1 MTYPL
6 LPLQAGSR
14 RLALIVIPL
23 LLVLSLAATCPAV
36 PTPPPAPAPT
46 PALPVS
52 LSATPQGT
60 AAGQLGILPYLSA
73 FLDTDGDMSV
83 EEVATPGMMP
93 SFQPLHPR
101 TLPRSSGVTWLRLEI
116 PAAGTER
123 TESLMLD
130 LGQGVPA
137 GAVLYTPDI
146 DPLSRQTTWQESQ
159 ANWRNLL
166 PLPLPAETP
175 QVCFIRLDGQPPLW
189 FAPTLRSLDNLA
201 GAPES
206 LLGPGVML
214 ALAVVMLLALLRG
227 ITERGQ
233 WRFWT
238 ALYVGAALTHAVL
251 GGPDLGAGNITPADA
266 VSAMAPGLALMFL
279 AHLARHLMQTASH
292 SRLLDIQYLLLSLP
306 GAVLALLPLW
316 PDFSWLGRFLPLW
329 PMLALIFVP
338 TTLGAWLMGVPGAR
352 RFLLGCL
359 VAALGAG
366 LAVLDL
372 GTLLPPFVQGTLPLW
387 GTALSALIIAGMS
400 APGREAGTSAEPADP
415 LAPGRPARNQ
425 TITDPNLRLLD
436 TDGNTL
442 PLMTGLSQP
451 APAPATV
458 EAESASATAIRR
470 LEQALAAPLRE
481 IVEQDRQLEQCALP
495 HDVRSRVENMGRR
508 ARQAL
513 SLLHDPAGDAAAPA
527 APAPTDTARAE
538 KRVFDLR
545 KTLRQA
551 HDTCRPL
558 AEKSGIAL
566 GWHVPADLEQLY
578 EGPAGELEDVLRL
591 LLEDALRATKGGKIH
606 FAVRRVPDSKH
617 PGHLLFQ
624 VRDTG
629 TGLPPEQRSASL
641 LARIWELSSSHGG
654 FLGVES
660 GPRGTSVIFTLQLHL
675 PEASDGEDLPT
686 VLVCAPDAATRH
698 ELGAMLRDL
707 PCTCHETGTLA
718 HGLATGARKGRTP
731 AAVLLVCGPEASV
744 DAAPLL
750 RRYHSLAERTGPFGA
765 VALTPDQ
772 SQWDALAHAGF
783 SHALTL
789 PVSEDALRETVLEI
803 LGSHDDVADLGA
815 PLPETRQADAP
826 LPDLF
831 GPAAAPQADQ
841 GMPDLLLSTDDIPQ
855 QTAPAAPAA
864 ASADLPDLFAA
875 PAAAAADTAQAEPLP
890 LTDDMRL
897 DMPAAQTARP
907 VADAV
912 QPEEAAPAESPV
924 QENENAPDAA
934 EDIAPAPAPAA
945 PDFPSVPM
953 PETAETNEAAMPEA
967 PVKEE
972 EPAAPAADMTRE
984 EPLPQQETAAAAAA
998 APADVAAE
1006 ALSDEM
1012 DSAEEAG
1019 TKAVAGADVTPPARD
1034 EAAAVSPSAPAFPAP
1049 AREAAAEQAPPADDV
1064 QTGDAPTD
1072 AAEAPV
1078 SDAVQ
1083 PEEAASAD
1091 SPVQENE
1098 NAPEAAEDVAPA
1110 PAPAAPDFPSVPVGE
1125 TAETNEAA
1133 MPEAPTREEDTSVPA
1148 TDMTQEEPLPQQET
1162 ADAAPA
1168 DVAAEALSDEMD
1180 STDEAGAETVADTDV
1195 TPSAQDEAAAV
1206 PPSAPAFPAPARE
1219 AAAEQTLPAD
1229 DVQTGDASTDAAEAP
1244 VSDAV
1249 QPEEAASADS
1259 PVQENENAPEAAE
1272 DVAPAPAPAAPDFP
1286 SVPVAEMAETNE
1298 AAMPEAPA
1306 REEDTAAP
1314 AAGMTREE
1322 PLPQQETA
1330 DAAPA
1335 DVAAEA
1341 LSDEMDST
1349 DEAGAET
1356 VADTDVTP
1364 SAQDEA
1370 AAVPPSAP
1378 AFPAPAREA
1387 AAEQTLPADDVQTG
1401 DASTDAAEA
1410 PVSDAVQPEEA
1421 ASADSPV
1428 QENENAPEAAEDVA
1442 PAPAPAAPDFPS
1454 VPVAEMAE
1462 TNEAAMPEAPVKEA
1476 GPVAPVAD
1484 MTREEPLPQQE
1495 TADAA
1500 AAAPADDATGAT
1512 VDEKER
1518 TEAPVADAQAAS
1530 ATRAPA
1536 FPSVEAA
1543 ASPLAG
1549 GYVSPSLR
1557 HAGEWV
1563 GEPMPIGTPVDRP
1576 APRQE
1581 ETVSAPVETVVTV
1594 RPLRRD
1600 VSPDEIARKLG
1611 KPSLVPTDKSALIT
1625 PQPRKSSSTG
1635 PGAGTQPAFPGAPV
1649 EEAPQAVPGSKDV
1662 SSLPDMT
1669 PDSTTLLASGREET
1683 SRTRAAANT
1692 LMRFLS
1698 RFHTG
1703 NGQPQD
1709 KEEARSPQAPA
1720 ATAQERQGTPRP
1732 MPRKDAPRE
1741 ETPGTTAD
1749 IPATTNPWIER
1760 RAASR
1765 PVAPTPRM
1773 PVPPMP
1779 QRPQPPD
1786 DPEDPLPA
1794 LMWRMDK
1801 YLAEAGY
1808 ALEQR
1813 RLHLV
1818 ADAAGRLAAE
1828 AESYGFR
1835 VLGRMARCVESAGR
1849 AKDLQAVTDLLP
1861 ELATAVERHR
1871 ISMGS

>member
-481 IVEQDRQLEQCALP
+481 IVEQNRQLEQCALP

-527 APAPTDTARAE
+527 APAPADTARAE

-718 HGLATGARKGRTP
+718 HGLAAGARKGRTP

-831 GPAAAPQADQ
+831 GPAAASQTDQ

-875 PAAAAADTAQAEPLP
+875 PAAAAADTAQTEPLP

-897 DMPAAQTARP
+897 DTPAAHPPRP

-912 QPEEAAPAESPV
+912 QPEEAASANSPV

-945 PDFPSVPM
+945 PDFPSVPVA
-953 PETAETNEAAMPEA
+953 ETAETNDAAMPEA

-972 EPAAPAADMTRE
+972 GPAAPAADMTRE
-984 EPLPQQETAAAAAA
+984 EPLPQQETADAGT
-998 APADVAAE
+998 PADTAAE

-1012 DSAEEAG
+1012 DSTDEAG
-1019 TKAVAGADVTPPARD
+1019 AEMVADADVTPSAQD
-1034 EAAAVSPSAPAFPAP
+1034 EAAAVPPSAPAFPAP
-1049 AREAAAEQAPPADDV
+1049 AREAAAEQTLPADDV
-1064 QTGDAPTD
+1064 QTGDASTD

-1091 SPVQENE
+1091 SPVQESE

-1259 PVQENENAPEAAE
+1259 PVQE
-1272 DVAPAPAPAAPDFP
+1272 
-1286 SVPVAEMAETNE
+1286 S
-1298 AAMPEAPA
+1298 
-1306 REEDTAAP
+1306 
-1314 AAGMTREE
+1314 
-1322 PLPQQETA
+1322 
-1330 DAAPA
+1330 
-1335 DVAAEA
+1335 
-1341 LSDEMDST
+1341 
-1349 DEAGAET
+1349 
-1356 VADTDVTP
+1356 
-1364 SAQDEA
+1364 
-1370 AAVPPSAP
+1370 
-1378 AFPAPAREA
+1378 
-1387 AAEQTLPADDVQTG
+1387 
-1401 DASTDAAEA
+1401 
-1410 PVSDAVQPEEA
+1410 
-1421 ASADSPV
+1421 
-1428 QENENAPEAAEDVA
+1428 ENAPEAAEDVA

>member
-527 APAPTDTARAE
+527 APAPADTARAE

-686 VLVCAPDAATRH
+686 VLVCAPDAATRR

-718 HGLATGARKGRTP
+718 HGLAAGARKGRTP

-875 PAAAAADTAQAEPLP
+875 PAAAAADTAQTEPLP

-897 DMPAAQTARP
+897 DTPAAQTARP
-907 VADAV
+907 VVDAV
-912 QPEEAAPAESPV
+912 QPEEAASTDSPV
-924 QENENAPDAA
+924 QENENAPEAV
-934 EDIAPAPAPAA
+934 EDVAPAPAPAA

-972 EPAAPAADMTRE
+972 GPAAPAA
-984 EPLPQQETAAAAAA
+984 
-998 APADVAAE
+998 
-1006 ALSDEM
+1006 
-1012 DSAEEAG
+1012 
-1019 TKAVAGADVTPPARD
+1019 
-1034 EAAAVSPSAPAFPAP
+1034 
-1049 AREAAAEQAPPADDV
+1049 
-1064 QTGDAPTD
+1064 
-1072 AAEAPV
+1072 
-1078 SDAVQ
+1078 
-1083 PEEAASAD
+1083 
-1091 SPVQENE
+1091 
-1098 NAPEAAEDVAPA
+1098 
-1110 PAPAAPDFPSVPVGE
+1110 
-1125 TAETNEAA
+1125 
-1133 MPEAPTREEDTSVPA
+1133 
-1148 TDMTQEEPLPQQET
+1148 DMTQEEPLPQQET
-1162 ADAAPA
+1162 ADAAAAAPA
-1168 DVAAEALSDEMD
+1168 DDAAETLSDEMD

-1259 PVQENENAPEAAE
+1259 PVQE
-1272 DVAPAPAPAAPDFP
+1272 
-1286 SVPVAEMAETNE
+1286 S
-1298 AAMPEAPA
+1298 
-1306 REEDTAAP
+1306 
-1314 AAGMTREE
+1314 
-1322 PLPQQETA
+1322 
-1330 DAAPA
+1330 
-1335 DVAAEA
+1335 
-1341 LSDEMDST
+1341 
-1349 DEAGAET
+1349 
-1356 VADTDVTP
+1356 
-1364 SAQDEA
+1364 
-1370 AAVPPSAP
+1370 
-1378 AFPAPAREA
+1378 
-1387 AAEQTLPADDVQTG
+1387 
-1401 DASTDAAEA
+1401 
-1410 PVSDAVQPEEA
+1410 
-1421 ASADSPV
+1421 
-1428 QENENAPEAAEDVA
+1428 ENAPEAAEDVA

-1500 AAAPADDATGAT
+1500 AAAPADVATGAT

-1649 EEAPQAVPGSKDV
+1649 EKAPQAVPGSKDV

-1749 IPATTNPWIER
+1749 IPATTHPWIER
-1760 RAASR
+1760 RTASR

>member
-527 APAPTDTARAE
+527 APAPADTARAE

-686 VLVCAPDAATRH
+686 VLVCAPDAATRR

-718 HGLATGARKGRTP
+718 HGLAAGARKGRTP

-875 PAAAAADTAQAEPLP
+875 PAAAAADTAQTEPLP

-897 DMPAAQTARP
+897 DTPAAQTARP
-907 VADAV
+907 VVDAV
-912 QPEEAAPAESPV
+912 QPEEAASTDSPV
-924 QENENAPDAA
+924 QENENAPEAA
-934 EDIAPAPAPAA
+934 EDVAPATAPAA
-945 PDFPSVPM
+945 PDFPSVPVAEM
-953 PETAETNEAAMPEA
+953 AETNEAAMPEA
-967 PVKEE
+967 PTREE
-972 EPAAPAADMTRE
+972 DTAVPAADMTRE
-984 EPLPQQETAAAAAA
+984 EPLPQQETADAG
-998 APADVAAE
+998 APADAAAE

-1012 DSAEEAG
+1012 DSTDEAG
-1019 TKAVAGADVTPPARD
+1019 TETVADTDVTPPAQD
-1034 EAAAVSPSAPAFPAP
+1034 EAAAVPPSAPAFPAP
-1049 AREAAAEQAPPADDV
+1049 AREAAAEQTLPADDV
-1064 QTGDAPTD
+1064 QTGDASTD

-1091 SPVQENE
+1091 SPVQESE

-1162 ADAAPA
+1162 ADAAA
-1168 DVAAEALSDEMD
+1168 
-1180 STDEAGAETVADTDV
+1180 
-1195 TPSAQDEAAAV
+1195 
-1206 PPSAPAFPAPARE
+1206 
-1219 AAAEQTLPAD
+1219 
-1229 DVQTGDASTDAAEAP
+1229 
-1244 VSDAV
+1244 
-1249 QPEEAASADS
+1249 
-1259 PVQENENAPEAAE
+1259 
-1272 DVAPAPAPAAPDFP
+1272 
-1286 SVPVAEMAETNE
+1286 
-1298 AAMPEAPA
+1298 
-1306 REEDTAAP
+1306 
-1314 AAGMTREE
+1314 
-1322 PLPQQETA
+1322 
-1330 DAAPA
+1330 AAPA
-1335 DVAAEA
+1335 DV
-1341 LSDEMDST
+1341 
-1349 DEAGAET
+1349 
-1356 VADTDVTP
+1356 
-1364 SAQDEA
+1364 
-1370 AAVPPSAP
+1370 
-1378 AFPAPAREA
+1378 
-1387 AAEQTLPADDVQTG
+1387 
-1401 DASTDAAEA
+1401 
-1410 PVSDAVQPEEA
+1410 
-1421 ASADSPV
+1421 
-1428 QENENAPEAAEDVA
+1428 
-1442 PAPAPAAPDFPS
+1442 
-1454 VPVAEMAE
+1454 
-1462 TNEAAMPEAPVKEA
+1462 
-1476 GPVAPVAD
+1476 
-1484 MTREEPLPQQE
+1484 
-1495 TADAA
+1495 
-1500 AAAPADDATGAT
+1500 ATGAT

-1749 IPATTNPWIER
+1749 IPATTHPWIER
-1760 RAASR
+1760 RTASR

>member
-6 LPLQAGSR
+6 LPVQAACR

-36 PTPPPAPAPT
+36 PTPPPVPAPT
-46 PALPVS
+46 PALPAS
-52 LSATPQGT
+52 LSATPQASAT
-60 AAGQLGILPYLSA
+60 GQLGILPYLSA

-83 EEVATPGMMP
+83 EEVAAPGMMA

-101 TLPRSSGVTWLRLEI
+101 ALPRSSGVTWLRLEI
-116 PAAGTER
+116 PAAGTAR
-123 TESLMLD
+123 AESLMLD

-166 PLPLPAETP
+166 LLPLPAETP

-201 GAPES
+201 SAPES

-279 AHLARHLMQTASH
+279 AHLARHLMQTPSH

-316 PDFSWLGRFLPLW
+316 PDFSWMGRFLPLW

-400 APGREAGTSAEPADP
+400 APGRETGSSAEAADP
-415 LAPGRPARNQ
+415 LAPGRPAQNQ

-481 IVEQDRQLEQCALP
+481 IVEQNRQLEQCSLP
-495 HDVRSRVENMGRR
+495 HDARSRVESMGRR

-513 SLLHDPAGDAAAPA
+513 RLLHDPAGETAAPA
-527 APAPTDTARAE
+527 TPAPTETARAE

-545 KTLRQA
+545 KTLRQT
-551 HDTCRPL
+551 HETCRAL
-558 AEKSGIAL
+558 AEKAGIAL
-566 GWHVPADLEQLY
+566 SWHVPADLEQLY
-578 EGPAGELEDVLRL
+578 EGPAGDLEDVLRL
-591 LLEDALRATKGGKIH
+591 LLEDAVRASKGGKVH
-606 FAVRRVPDSKH
+606 FAVRRVPDSKN

-675 PEASDGEDLPT
+675 PEASDDEELPT
-686 VLVCAPDAATRH
+686 VLVCAPDAATRR

-718 HGLATGARKGRTP
+718 HGLAAGARKGRTP
-731 AAVLLVCGPEASV
+731 AAVLLICGPEASV
-744 DAAPLL
+744 EAAPLL

-789 PVSEDALRETVLEI
+789 PVAEDALRETVLEI

-815 PLPETRQADAP
+815 PLPESRQAEAP

-831 GPAAAPQADQ
+831 GPAPAPQADQ
-841 GMPDLLLSTDDIPQ
+841 GMPDLLLSTDDVPQ

-864 ASADLPDLFAA
+864 TSGDLPDLFAA
-875 PAAAAADTAQAEPLP
+875 PAAAVADAAPAEPLT

-897 DMPAAQTARP
+897 DAPAAQP
-907 VADAV
+907 VADAAQPVEPAAPDSPV
-912 QPEEAAPAESPV
+912 QENENASDATADEVPAAPTAPAFPSVPVAETPADAMPEAPVEAKEEAAAPADETAQDEEEPRQETTADTAPAAPADGPDKADEAPAARADDAEKPVAAAPASADVASPAQDESAAASLSAPDSPTLMQEAATGQTLSDDSRADGVPADDAHTAVADTAQPVEPAATDSPVQEKENAPDATADEVTAAPTAPAFPSVPVTETSADAMPEGPVKAKEEAAAPADETSQDKEEARQETTADAAPAAPVDGPDDADEAPAARADDAEKPVAAAPAPADVTSPVQEESAAAPLSAPASPAQESEAEQPLPGDDAREDAADAAQPAEPAATDSPV
-924 QENENAPDAA
+924 QENENAPDATA
-934 EDIAPAPAPAA
+934 DDVPAA
-945 PDFPSVPM
+945 P
-953 PETAETNEAAMPEA
+953 T
-967 PVKEE
+967 
-972 EPAAPAADMTRE
+972 
-984 EPLPQQETAAAAAA
+984 
-998 APADVAAE
+998 
-1006 ALSDEM
+1006 
-1012 DSAEEAG
+1012 
-1019 TKAVAGADVTPPARD
+1019 
-1034 EAAAVSPSAPAFPAP
+1034 
-1049 AREAAAEQAPPADDV
+1049 
-1064 QTGDAPTD
+1064 
-1072 AAEAPV
+1072 
-1078 SDAVQ
+1078 
-1083 PEEAASAD
+1083 
-1091 SPVQENE
+1091 
-1098 NAPEAAEDVAPA
+1098 
-1110 PAPAAPDFPSVPVGE
+1110 
-1125 TAETNEAA
+1125 
-1133 MPEAPTREEDTSVPA
+1133 
-1148 TDMTQEEPLPQQET
+1148 
-1162 ADAAPA
+1162 
-1168 DVAAEALSDEMD
+1168 
-1180 STDEAGAETVADTDV
+1180 
-1195 TPSAQDEAAAV
+1195 
-1206 PPSAPAFPAPARE
+1206 
-1219 AAAEQTLPAD
+1219 
-1229 DVQTGDASTDAAEAP
+1229 
-1244 VSDAV
+1244 
-1249 QPEEAASADS
+1249 
-1259 PVQENENAPEAAE
+1259 
-1272 DVAPAPAPAAPDFP
+1272 
-1286 SVPVAEMAETNE
+1286 
-1298 AAMPEAPA
+1298 
-1306 REEDTAAP
+1306 
-1314 AAGMTREE
+1314 
-1322 PLPQQETA
+1322 
-1330 DAAPA
+1330 
-1335 DVAAEA
+1335 
-1341 LSDEMDST
+1341 
-1349 DEAGAET
+1349 
-1356 VADTDVTP
+1356 
-1364 SAQDEA
+1364 
-1370 AAVPPSAP
+1370 
-1378 AFPAPAREA
+1378 
-1387 AAEQTLPADDVQTG
+1387 
-1401 DASTDAAEA
+1401 
-1410 PVSDAVQPEEA
+1410 
-1421 ASADSPV
+1421 
-1428 QENENAPEAAEDVA
+1428 
-1442 PAPAPAAPDFPS
+1442 
-1454 VPVAEMAE
+1454 
-1462 TNEAAMPEAPVKEA
+1462 
-1476 GPVAPVAD
+1476 
-1484 MTREEPLPQQE
+1484 
-1495 TADAA
+1495 
-1500 AAAPADDATGAT
+1500 
-1512 VDEKER
+1512 
-1518 TEAPVADAQAAS
+1518 
-1530 ATRAPA
+1530 APA
-1536 FPSVEAA
+1536 FPSVPVTETPADALPETPVKEKEEA
-1543 ASPLAG
+1543 ASPLSG

-1563 GEPMPIGTPVDRP
+1563 GEPMPIGTPVSRP

-1581 ETVSAPVETVVTV
+1581 ETASAPVETVVTV

-1611 KPSLVPTDKSALIT
+1611 KPSLVPTDRSALIT
-1625 PQPRKSSSTG
+1625 PQPRKSSSSG
-1635 PGAGTQPAFPGAPV
+1635 PAAGTQPAFPGAPV
-1649 EEAPQAVPGSKDV
+1649 EEAPRAVPGSKDV

-1703 NGQPQD
+1703 NSQPQD
-1709 KEEARSPQAPA
+1709 REEEDKGPQAPA
-1720 ATAQERQGTPRP
+1720 ATVQERQGTPRP
-1732 MPRKDAPRE
+1732 MPKKEAPRE
-1741 ETPGTTAD
+1741 EATETTAD

-1760 RAASR
+1760 RTAPR

>member
-1 MTYPL
+1 MTHPL
-6 LPLQAGSR
+6 LPTQAASR

-36 PTPPPAPAPT
+36 PTPPPASAPT
-46 PALPVS
+46 PALPAD
-52 LSATPQGT
+52 LSATPRGS
-60 AAGQLGILPYLSA
+60 AAGQLDILPYLSA
-73 FLDTDGDMSV
+73 FLDTDGDRSV
-83 EEVATPGMMP
+83 EEVAAPGMLS
-93 SFQPLHPR
+93 SFRPLHPR

-116 PAAGTER
+116 PAAGAGR
-123 TESLMLD
+123 PAPLVLD

-137 GAVLYTPDI
+137 GAVLYTPGI
-146 DPLSRQTTWQESQ
+146 DPLSRQTTWQEDR

-166 PLPLPAETP
+166 CLPLPGETP
-175 QVCFIRLDGQPPLW
+175 QICYIRLDGQPPLW

-201 GAPES
+201 DAPES

-316 PDFSWLGRFLPLW
+316 PDFSWMGRYLPLW

-366 LAVLDL
+366 LAVLDF

-400 APGREAGTSAEPADP
+400 APGRETETAAAGPADP
-415 LAPGRPARNQ
+415 TAPDRSAQSQ

-436 TDGNTL
+436 TEGNTL

-458 EAESASATAIRR
+458 EADSASATAIRR
-470 LEQALAAPLRE
+470 LEQALAVPLRE
-481 IVEQDRQLEQCALP
+481 LVEQNRQLEQCSLP
-495 HDVRSRVENMGRR
+495 HDVRSRVEGMGRR

-513 SLLHDPAGDAAAPA
+513 RLLHDPAGDAAAPA
-527 APAPTDTARAE
+527 APAPTDGARAAT
-538 KRVFDLR
+538 RAFDLR
-545 KTLRQA
+545 RMLQKT
-551 HDTCRPL
+551 HEHCRAL

-566 GWHVPADLEQLY
+566 GWHVPSDLEQRY
-578 EGPAGELEDVLRL
+578 EGPAGDLEETLRL
-591 LLEDALRATKGGKIH
+591 LLEDAVRASKGGKVH
-606 FAVRRVPDSKH
+606 FAVRHVPDSKH

-629 TGLPPEQRSASL
+629 TGLPPEQRSAPL
-641 LARIWELSSSHGG
+641 LARIWELSSAHGG

-660 GPRGTSVIFTLQLHL
+660 GPRGTSVIFTLQLQL
-675 PEASDGEDLPT
+675 PEASADDLPT
-686 VLVCAPDAATRH
+686 VLVCAPDAATRR

-707 PCTCHETGTLA
+707 PCTCRETGTLA
-718 HGLATGARKGRTP
+718 HGLAAGARRGGTP
-731 AAVLLVCGPEASV
+731 ATVLLVCGPEASV
-744 DAAPLL
+744 EAAPML
-750 RRYHSLAERTGPFGA
+750 RRYHGLAERTGPFGA

-772 SQWDALAHAGF
+772 SQWDELANAGF

-831 GPAAAPQADQ
+831 GPVAAPQADQ
-841 GMPDLLLSTDDIPQ
+841 GMPDLLLSTDDMPER
-855 QTAPAAPAA
+855 TVPAAQAA
-864 ASADLPDLFAA
+864 TGGALPDLFAA
-875 PAAAAADTAQAEPLP
+875 PASAGAEAAPAAPLS
-890 LTDDMRL
+890 LTDDMRR
-897 DMPAAQTARP
+897 DAPVAPVAQTARP
-907 VADAV
+907 EAEQPLPADDEQSGAV
-912 QPEEAAPAESPV
+912 RAEAAEASAADDAQPVAPAPADSPV
-924 QENENAPDAA
+924 QENDAAPEAA
-934 EDIAPAPAPAA
+934 EDGGPAPAPTA
-945 PDFPSVPM
+945 PDFPSVPVATM
-953 PETAETNEAAMPEA
+953 DDATTPEA
-967 PVKEE
+967 PLEEEKEE
-972 EPAAPAADMTRE
+972 APAAEAPQE
-984 EPLPQQETAAAAAA
+984 EALPQQGTADAA
-998 APADVAAE
+998 APADSPAAS
-1006 ALSDEM
+1006 SDAA
-1012 DSAEEAG
+1012 DSTEEA
-1019 TKAVAGADVTPPARD
+1019 VAETGADADMPGPAQD
-1034 EAAAVSPSAPAFPAP
+1034 EAAEVSPSAPAFPAP
-1049 AREAAAEQAPPADDV
+1049 AQEVEAEQPLPADDRQNRDV
-1064 QTGDAPTD
+1064 RAD
-1072 AAEAPV
+1072 AAEASAANDAQPV
-1078 SDAVQ
+1078 A
-1083 PEEAASAD
+1083 PAPAD
-1091 SPVQENE
+1091 SPVQENGA
-1098 NAPEAAEDVAPA
+1098 APEAAEDDGPA
-1110 PAPAAPDFPSVPVGE
+1110 PAP
-1125 TAETNEAA
+1125 T
-1133 MPEAPTREEDTSVPA
+1133 
-1148 TDMTQEEPLPQQET
+1148 
-1162 ADAAPA
+1162 
-1168 DVAAEALSDEMD
+1168 
-1180 STDEAGAETVADTDV
+1180 
-1195 TPSAQDEAAAV
+1195 
-1206 PPSAPAFPAPARE
+1206 
-1219 AAAEQTLPAD
+1219 
-1229 DVQTGDASTDAAEAP
+1229 
-1244 VSDAV
+1244 
-1249 QPEEAASADS
+1249 
-1259 PVQENENAPEAAE
+1259 
-1272 DVAPAPAPAAPDFP
+1272 APDFP
-1286 SVPVAEMAETNE
+1286 SVPVAAMDD
-1298 AAMPEAPA
+1298 AATQEAPL
-1306 REEDTAAP
+1306 EEEKEEAPTAEAP
-1314 AAGMTREE
+1314 QEE
-1322 PLPQQETA
+1322 ALPQQGTA
-1330 DAAPA
+1330 DAAAIPA
-1335 DVAAEA
+1335 DGPAAS
-1341 LSDEMDST
+1341 SDAADST
-1349 DEAGAET
+1349 EEAVAET
-1356 VADTDVTP
+1356 GADADMP
-1364 SAQDEA
+1364 SPAQDEA
-1370 AAVPPSAP
+1370 A
-1378 AFPAPAREA
+1378 
-1387 AAEQTLPADDVQTG
+1387 
-1401 DASTDAAEA
+1401 EA
-1410 PVSDAVQPEEA
+1410 PRP
-1421 ASADSPV
+1421 
-1428 QENENAPEAAEDVA
+1428 
-1442 PAPAPAAPDFPS
+1442 
-1454 VPVAEMAE
+1454 
-1462 TNEAAMPEAPVKEA
+1462 
-1476 GPVAPVAD
+1476 
-1484 MTREEPLPQQE
+1484 
-1495 TADAA
+1495 
-1500 AAAPADDATGAT
+1500 
-1512 VDEKER
+1512 
-1518 TEAPVADAQAAS
+1518 
-1530 ATRAPA
+1530 APA
-1536 FPSVEAA
+1536 FPSADVAR
-1543 ASPLAG
+1543 PLAG

-1563 GEPMPIGTPVDRP
+1563 GEPMPIGTPVSRP
-1576 APRQE
+1576 VPRRE
-1581 ETVSAPVETVVTV
+1581 EAASAPVETVVTV

-1625 PQPRKSSSTG
+1625 PPPRKG
-1635 PGAGTQPAFPGAPV
+1635 PGSGPAAGTQPAFPGAPV
-1649 EEAPQAVPGSKDV
+1649 EEAPHAVPGSKDV

-1703 NGQPQD
+1703 SSQPRDDREED
-1709 KEEARSPQAPA
+1709 KGPQAPA
-1720 ATAQERQGTPRP
+1720 ATVQERQGTPRP
-1732 MPRKDAPRE
+1732 IPKKEGPQQKSPEAAAEIP
-1741 ETPGTTAD
+1741 TA
-1749 IPATTNPWIER
+1749 ANPWIER
-1760 RAASR
+1760 RTAPRPAA
-1765 PVAPTPRM
+1765 PAPRVPA
-1773 PVPPMP
+1773 PPMP

-1871 ISMGS
+1871 ISLGS

>member
-481 IVEQDRQLEQCALP
+481 IVEQNRQLEQCALP

-513 SLLHDPAGDAAAPA
+513 NLLHDPAGDAAAPA
-527 APAPTDTARAE
+527 APAPADTARAE

-718 HGLATGARKGRTP
+718 HGLAAGARKGRTP

-875 PAAAAADTAQAEPLP
+875 PAAAAADTAQTEPLP

-897 DMPAAQTARP
+897 DTPAAQTPRP

-912 QPEEAAPAESPV
+912 QPEEAASADSPV

-945 PDFPSVPM
+945 PDFPSVPVA
-953 PETAETNEAAMPEA
+953 ETAETNEAAMPEA
-967 PVKEE
+967 PTREE
-972 EPAAPAADMTRE
+972 DTSVPATDMTQE
-984 EPLPQQETAAAAAA
+984 EPLPQQETADAG
-998 APADVAAE
+998 APADAAAE
-1006 ALSDEM
+1006 TLSDEM
-1012 DSAEEAG
+1012 DSTDEAG
-1019 TKAVAGADVTPPARD
+1019 AETVADTDVPSPARD

-1049 AREAAAEQAPPADDV
+1049 ARETAAEQTLPADDV
-1064 QTGDAPTD
+1064 QTGDASTD

-1091 SPVQENE
+1091 SPVQESE

-1110 PAPAAPDFPSVPVGE
+1110 PAPAAPDFPSVPVAE

-1168 DVAAEALSDEMD
+1168 DVAAEALSDEID
-1180 STDEAGAETVADTDV
+1180 STEEAGAKAMADADV
-1195 TPSAQDEAAAV
+1195 PSPARDEAAEV

-1229 DVQTGDASTDAAEAP
+1229 DVQTGDAPTDAAEAP
-1244 VSDAV
+1244 VSDAA

-1259 PVQENENAPEAAE
+1259 PVQENENAPEAAK

-1286 SVPVAEMAETNE
+1286 SVPVAETAETNE

-1314 AAGMTREE
+1314 A
-1322 PLPQQETA
+1322 
-1330 DAAPA
+1330 
-1335 DVAAEA
+1335 
-1341 LSDEMDST
+1341 
-1349 DEAGAET
+1349 
-1356 VADTDVTP
+1356 
-1364 SAQDEA
+1364 
-1370 AAVPPSAP
+1370 
-1378 AFPAPAREA
+1378 
-1387 AAEQTLPADDVQTG
+1387 
-1401 DASTDAAEA
+1401 
-1410 PVSDAVQPEEA
+1410 
-1421 ASADSPV
+1421 
-1428 QENENAPEAAEDVA
+1428 
-1442 PAPAPAAPDFPS
+1442 
-1454 VPVAEMAE
+1454 
-1462 TNEAAMPEAPVKEA
+1462 
-1476 GPVAPVAD
+1476 AD

-1635 PGAGTQPAFPGAPV
+1635 PAAGTQPAFPGAPV

-1760 RAASR
+1760 RTASR

>member
-481 IVEQDRQLEQCALP
+481 IVEQNRQLEQCALP

-513 SLLHDPAGDAAAPA
+513 NLLHDPAGDAAAPA
-527 APAPTDTARAE
+527 APAPADTARAE

-875 PAAAAADTAQAEPLP
+875 PAAAAADTAQTEPLP

-897 DMPAAQTARP
+897 DTPAAQTARP

-912 QPEEAAPAESPV
+912 QPEEAA
-924 QENENAPDAA
+924 
-934 EDIAPAPAPAA
+934 
-945 PDFPSVPM
+945 
-953 PETAETNEAAMPEA
+953 
-967 PVKEE
+967 
-972 EPAAPAADMTRE
+972 
-984 EPLPQQETAAAAAA
+984 
-998 APADVAAE
+998 
-1006 ALSDEM
+1006 
-1012 DSAEEAG
+1012 SAE
-1019 TKAVAGADVTPPARD
+1019 
-1034 EAAAVSPSAPAFPAP
+1034 
-1049 AREAAAEQAPPADDV
+1049 
-1064 QTGDAPTD
+1064 
-1072 AAEAPV
+1072 
-1078 SDAVQ
+1078 
-1083 PEEAASAD
+1083 

-1110 PAPAAPDFPSVPVGE
+1110 PAPAAPDFPSVPMPE

-1133 MPEAPTREEDTSVPA
+1133 IPEAPVKEEVP
-1148 TDMTQEEPLPQQET
+1148 
-1162 ADAAPA
+1162 
-1168 DVAAEALSDEMD
+1168 
-1180 STDEAGAETVADTDV
+1180 
-1195 TPSAQDEAAAV
+1195 
-1206 PPSAPAFPAPARE
+1206 
-1219 AAAEQTLPAD
+1219 
-1229 DVQTGDASTDAAEAP
+1229 
-1244 VSDAV
+1244 
-1249 QPEEAASADS
+1249 
-1259 PVQENENAPEAAE
+1259 
-1272 DVAPAPAPAAPDFP
+1272 
-1286 SVPVAEMAETNE
+1286 
-1298 AAMPEAPA
+1298 
-1306 REEDTAAP
+1306 AAP
-1314 AAGMTREE
+1314 AADMTREE

-1364 SAQDEA
+1364 PARDEA
-1370 AAVPPSAP
+1370 AAVPPSTP
-1378 AFPAPAREA
+1378 AFPAPAREV
-1387 AAEQTLPADDVQTG
+1387 AAEQAPPADDVQTG
-1401 DASTDAAEA
+1401 DVRTDADEA

-1421 ASADSPV
+1421 APADSPV

-1476 GPVAPVAD
+1476 GPAAPAAD

-1581 ETVSAPVETVVTV
+1581 EAVSAPVETVVTV

-1635 PGAGTQPAFPGAPV
+1635 PAAGTQPAFPGAPV
-1649 EEAPQAVPGSKDV
+1649 EETPQAVPGSKDV

-1709 KEEARSPQAPA
+1709 KEEARSPQTPA

-1760 RAASR
+1760 RTASR

>member
-6 LPLQAGSR
+6 LPLQAGFR

-481 IVEQDRQLEQCALP
+481 IVEQNRQLEQCALP

-527 APAPTDTARAE
+527 APAPADTARAE

-718 HGLATGARKGRTP
+718 HGLAAGARKGRTP

-875 PAAAAADTAQAEPLP
+875 PATAAADTAQTEPLP

-897 DMPAAQTARP
+897 DTPAAQTARP

-912 QPEEAAPAESPV
+912 QPEEAASADSPV
-924 QENENAPDAA
+924 QKNESSPDAA
-934 EDIAPAPAPAA
+934 EDVAPATAPAA
-945 PDFPSVPM
+945 PDFPSVPVA
-953 PETAETNEAAMPEA
+953 ETAETNEAAMPEA

-972 EPAAPAADMTRE
+972 GPAAPAAGMAQE
-984 EPLPQQETAAAAAA
+984 EPLPQQETADAG
-998 APADVAAE
+998 APADTAAE

-1019 TKAVAGADVTPPARD
+1019 AKA
-1034 EAAAVSPSAPAFPAP
+1034 
-1049 AREAAAEQAPPADDV
+1049 
-1064 QTGDAPTD
+1064 
-1072 AAEAPV
+1072 
-1078 SDAVQ
+1078 
-1083 PEEAASAD
+1083 
-1091 SPVQENE
+1091 
-1098 NAPEAAEDVAPA
+1098 
-1110 PAPAAPDFPSVPVGE
+1110 
-1125 TAETNEAA
+1125 
-1133 MPEAPTREEDTSVPA
+1133 M
-1148 TDMTQEEPLPQQET
+1148 
-1162 ADAAPA
+1162 
-1168 DVAAEALSDEMD
+1168 
-1180 STDEAGAETVADTDV
+1180 ADTDV
-1195 TPSAQDEAAAV
+1195 TPPAQDEAAAV

-1219 AAAEQTLPAD
+1219 AAAEQPLPAD

-1259 PVQENENAPEAAE
+1259 PVQESENAPEAAE

-1286 SVPVAEMAETNE
+1286 SVP
-1298 AAMPEAPA
+1298 MPE
-1306 REEDTAAP
+1306 T
-1314 AAGMTREE
+1314 
-1322 PLPQQETA
+1322 
-1330 DAAPA
+1330 
-1335 DVAAEA
+1335 
-1341 LSDEMDST
+1341 
-1349 DEAGAET
+1349 
-1356 VADTDVTP
+1356 
-1364 SAQDEA
+1364 
-1370 AAVPPSAP
+1370 
-1378 AFPAPAREA
+1378 
-1387 AAEQTLPADDVQTG
+1387 
-1401 DASTDAAEA
+1401 
-1410 PVSDAVQPEEA
+1410 
-1421 ASADSPV
+1421 
-1428 QENENAPEAAEDVA
+1428 
-1442 PAPAPAAPDFPS
+1442 
-1454 VPVAEMAE
+1454 AE
-1462 TNEAAMPEAPVKEA
+1462 TNEAAMPEAPVKEE
-1476 GPVAPVAD
+1476 GPAAPAAD
-1484 MTREEPLPQQE
+1484 MAQEEPLPQQE

-1635 PGAGTQPAFPGAPV
+1635 PAAGTQPAFPGAPV

-1692 LMRFLS
+1692 LIRFLS

-1760 RAASR
+1760 RTASR

>member
-481 IVEQDRQLEQCALP
+481 IVEQNRQLEQCALP

-527 APAPTDTARAE
+527 APAPADTARAE

-545 KTLRQA
+545 KTLRQT

-718 HGLATGARKGRTP
+718 HGLAAGARKGRTP

-803 LGSHDDVADLGA
+803 LGSYDDVADLGA

-875 PAAAAADTAQAEPLP
+875 PANAAADTAQAEPLP

-912 QPEEAAPAESPV
+912 QPEEAASAESPV
-924 QENENAPDAA
+924 QENENAPEAA
-934 EDIAPAPAPAA
+934 EDVAPTPAPTA

-953 PETAETNEAAMPEA
+953 AETAETSEAAMPEA
-967 PVKEE
+967 PVKEAG
-972 EPAAPAADMTRE
+972 PAAPAADMTRE
-984 EPLPQQETAAAAAA
+984 EPLPQQEA
-998 APADVAAE
+998 
-1006 ALSDEM
+1006 
-1012 DSAEEAG
+1012 
-1019 TKAVAGADVTPPARD
+1019 
-1034 EAAAVSPSAPAFPAP
+1034 
-1049 AREAAAEQAPPADDV
+1049 
-1064 QTGDAPTD
+1064 
-1072 AAEAPV
+1072 
-1078 SDAVQ
+1078 
-1083 PEEAASAD
+1083 
-1091 SPVQENE
+1091 
-1098 NAPEAAEDVAPA
+1098 
-1110 PAPAAPDFPSVPVGE
+1110 
-1125 TAETNEAA
+1125 
-1133 MPEAPTREEDTSVPA
+1133 
-1148 TDMTQEEPLPQQET
+1148 
-1162 ADAAPA
+1162 
-1168 DVAAEALSDEMD
+1168 
-1180 STDEAGAETVADTDV
+1180 
-1195 TPSAQDEAAAV
+1195 
-1206 PPSAPAFPAPARE
+1206 
-1219 AAAEQTLPAD
+1219 
-1229 DVQTGDASTDAAEAP
+1229 
-1244 VSDAV
+1244 
-1249 QPEEAASADS
+1249 
-1259 PVQENENAPEAAE
+1259 
-1272 DVAPAPAPAAPDFP
+1272 
-1286 SVPVAEMAETNE
+1286 
-1298 AAMPEAPA
+1298 
-1306 REEDTAAP
+1306 
-1314 AAGMTREE
+1314 
-1322 PLPQQETA
+1322 
-1330 DAAPA
+1330 
-1335 DVAAEA
+1335 
-1341 LSDEMDST
+1341 
-1349 DEAGAET
+1349 
-1356 VADTDVTP
+1356 
-1364 SAQDEA
+1364 
-1370 AAVPPSAP
+1370 
-1378 AFPAPAREA
+1378 
-1387 AAEQTLPADDVQTG
+1387 
-1401 DASTDAAEA
+1401 
-1410 PVSDAVQPEEA
+1410 
-1421 ASADSPV
+1421 
-1428 QENENAPEAAEDVA
+1428 
-1442 PAPAPAAPDFPS
+1442 
-1454 VPVAEMAE
+1454 
-1462 TNEAAMPEAPVKEA
+1462 
-1476 GPVAPVAD
+1476 
-1484 MTREEPLPQQE
+1484 
-1495 TADAA
+1495 ADAA
-1500 AAAPADDATGAT
+1500 AAAPADAATGAT

-1518 TEAPVADAQAAS
+1518 TEAPVADAQAS

-1536 FPSVEAA
+1536 FPSVEAV

-1635 PGAGTQPAFPGAPV
+1635 PAAGTQPAFPGAPV

-1760 RAASR
+1760 RTASR

-1773 PVPPMP
+1773 PVPPML

>member
-6 LPLQAGSR
+6 LPLQAGFR

-527 APAPTDTARAE
+527 APAPADTARAE

-718 HGLATGARKGRTP
+718 HGLAAGARKGRTP

-897 DMPAAQTARP
+897 DTPAAQTARP

-912 QPEEAAPAESPV
+912 QPEEAA
-924 QENENAPDAA
+924 
-934 EDIAPAPAPAA
+934 
-945 PDFPSVPM
+945 
-953 PETAETNEAAMPEA
+953 
-967 PVKEE
+967 
-972 EPAAPAADMTRE
+972 
-984 EPLPQQETAAAAAA
+984 
-998 APADVAAE
+998 
-1006 ALSDEM
+1006 
-1012 DSAEEAG
+1012 SAE
-1019 TKAVAGADVTPPARD
+1019 
-1034 EAAAVSPSAPAFPAP
+1034 
-1049 AREAAAEQAPPADDV
+1049 
-1064 QTGDAPTD
+1064 
-1072 AAEAPV
+1072 
-1078 SDAVQ
+1078 
-1083 PEEAASAD
+1083 

-1110 PAPAAPDFPSVPVGE
+1110 PAPAAPDFPSVPMPE

-1133 MPEAPTREEDTSVPA
+1133 IPEAPVKEEVP
-1148 TDMTQEEPLPQQET
+1148 
-1162 ADAAPA
+1162 
-1168 DVAAEALSDEMD
+1168 
-1180 STDEAGAETVADTDV
+1180 
-1195 TPSAQDEAAAV
+1195 
-1206 PPSAPAFPAPARE
+1206 
-1219 AAAEQTLPAD
+1219 
-1229 DVQTGDASTDAAEAP
+1229 
-1244 VSDAV
+1244 
-1249 QPEEAASADS
+1249 
-1259 PVQENENAPEAAE
+1259 
-1272 DVAPAPAPAAPDFP
+1272 
-1286 SVPVAEMAETNE
+1286 
-1298 AAMPEAPA
+1298 
-1306 REEDTAAP
+1306 AAP
-1314 AAGMTREE
+1314 AADMTREE

-1364 SAQDEA
+1364 PAQDEA
-1370 AAVPPSAP
+1370 AAVPPSTP

-1401 DASTDAAEA
+1401 DAPTDAAEA
-1410 PVSDAVQPEEA
+1410 PMSDAVQPEEA

-1428 QENENAPEAAEDVA
+1428 QESENAPEAAEDVA

>member
-1 MTYPL
+1 MTHPL
-6 LPLQAGSR
+6 LPTQAASR

-36 PTPPPAPAPT
+36 PTPPPASAPT
-46 PALPVS
+46 PALPAD
-52 LSATPQGT
+52 LSATPRGS
-60 AAGQLGILPYLSA
+60 AAGQLDILPYLSA
-73 FLDTDGDMSV
+73 FLDTDGDRSV
-83 EEVATPGMMP
+83 EEVAAPGMLS
-93 SFQPLHPR
+93 SFRPLHPR

-116 PAAGTER
+116 PAAGPGR
-123 TESLMLD
+123 PAPLVLD

-137 GAVLYTPDI
+137 GAVLYTPGI
-146 DPLSRQTTWQESQ
+146 DPLSRQTTWQEDR

-166 PLPLPAETP
+166 CLPLPGETP
-175 QVCFIRLDGQPPLW
+175 QICYIRLDGQPPLW

-201 GAPES
+201 DAPES

-316 PDFSWLGRFLPLW
+316 PDFSWMGRYLPLW

-366 LAVLDL
+366 LAVLDF

-400 APGREAGTSAEPADP
+400 APGRETETAAAGPADP
-415 LAPGRPARNQ
+415 TAPDRSAQSQ

-436 TDGNTL
+436 TEGNTL

-458 EAESASATAIRR
+458 EADSASATAIRR
-470 LEQALAAPLRE
+470 LEQALAVPLRE
-481 IVEQDRQLEQCALP
+481 LVEQNRQLEQCSLP
-495 HDVRSRVENMGRR
+495 HDVRSRVEGMGRR

-513 SLLHDPAGDAAAPA
+513 RLLHDPAGDAAAPA
-527 APAPTDTARAE
+527 APAPTDGARAAT
-538 KRVFDLR
+538 RAFDLR
-545 KTLRQA
+545 RMLQKT
-551 HDTCRPL
+551 HEHCRAL
-558 AEKSGIAL
+558 AEKSGISL
-566 GWHVPADLEQLY
+566 GWHVPSDLEQRY
-578 EGPAGELEDVLRL
+578 EGPAGDLEETLRL
-591 LLEDALRATKGGKIH
+591 LLEDAVRASKGGKVH
-606 FAVRRVPDSKH
+606 FAVRHVPDSKH

-629 TGLPPEQRSASL
+629 TGLPPEQRSAPL
-641 LARIWELSSSHGG
+641 LARIWELSSAHGG

-660 GPRGTSVIFTLQLHL
+660 GPRGTSVIFTLQLQL
-675 PEASDGEDLPT
+675 PEASADDLPT
-686 VLVCAPDAATRH
+686 VLVCAPDAATRR

-707 PCTCHETGTLA
+707 PCTCRETGTLA
-718 HGLATGARKGRTP
+718 HGLAAGARRGGTP
-731 AAVLLVCGPEASV
+731 ATVLLVCGPEASV
-744 DAAPLL
+744 EAAPML
-750 RRYHSLAERTGPFGA
+750 RRYHGLAERTGPFGA

-772 SQWDALAHAGF
+772 SQWDALANAGF

-831 GPAAAPQADQ
+831 GPVAAPQADQ
-841 GMPDLLLSTDDIPQ
+841 GMPDLLLSTDDMPER
-855 QTAPAAPAA
+855 TVPAAQAA
-864 ASADLPDLFAA
+864 TGGDLPDLFAA
-875 PAAAAADTAQAEPLP
+875 PASAGAEAAPAAPLS
-890 LTDDMRL
+890 LTDDMRR
-897 DMPAAQTARP
+897 DAPVAPVAQTARP
-907 VADAV
+907 
-912 QPEEAAPAESPV
+912 E
-924 QENENAPDAA
+924 
-934 EDIAPAPAPAA
+934 
-945 PDFPSVPM
+945 
-953 PETAETNEAAMPEA
+953 
-967 PVKEE
+967 
-972 EPAAPAADMTRE
+972 
-984 EPLPQQETAAAAAA
+984 
-998 APADVAAE
+998 
-1006 ALSDEM
+1006 
-1012 DSAEEAG
+1012 
-1019 TKAVAGADVTPPARD
+1019 
-1034 EAAAVSPSAPAFPAP
+1034 
-1049 AREAAAEQAPPADDV
+1049 AEQPLPADDEQSGAV
-1064 QTGDAPTD
+1064 RAE
-1072 AAEAPV
+1072 AAEAPL
-1078 SDAVQ
+1078 SDAAQ
-1083 PEEAASAD
+1083 PVAPAPAD
-1091 SPVQENE
+1091 SPVQENDA
-1098 NAPEAAEDVAPA
+1098 APEAAEDGGPA
-1110 PAPAAPDFPSVPVGE
+1110 PAP
-1125 TAETNEAA
+1125 T
-1133 MPEAPTREEDTSVPA
+1133 
-1148 TDMTQEEPLPQQET
+1148 
-1162 ADAAPA
+1162 
-1168 DVAAEALSDEMD
+1168 
-1180 STDEAGAETVADTDV
+1180 
-1195 TPSAQDEAAAV
+1195 
-1206 PPSAPAFPAPARE
+1206 
-1219 AAAEQTLPAD
+1219 
-1229 DVQTGDASTDAAEAP
+1229 
-1244 VSDAV
+1244 
-1249 QPEEAASADS
+1249 
-1259 PVQENENAPEAAE
+1259 
-1272 DVAPAPAPAAPDFP
+1272 APDFP
-1286 SVPVAEMAETNE
+1286 SVPVAAMDD
-1298 AAMPEAPA
+1298 AATQEAPL
-1306 REEDTAAP
+1306 EEEKEEAPTAEAP
-1314 AAGMTREE
+1314 QEE
-1322 PLPQQETA
+1322 PLPQQGTA
-1330 DAAPA
+1330 DAAAPA
-1335 DVAAEA
+1335 DGSAAS
-1341 LSDEMDST
+1341 SDAADST
-1349 DEAGAET
+1349 EEAVAET
-1356 VADTDVTP
+1356 GADADMP
-1364 SAQDEA
+1364 SPAQDEA
-1370 AAVPPSAP
+1370 A
-1378 AFPAPAREA
+1378 
-1387 AAEQTLPADDVQTG
+1387 
-1401 DASTDAAEA
+1401 EA
-1410 PVSDAVQPEEA
+1410 P
-1421 ASADSPV
+1421 
-1428 QENENAPEAAEDVA
+1428 
-1442 PAPAPAAPDFPS
+1442 
-1454 VPVAEMAE
+1454 
-1462 TNEAAMPEAPVKEA
+1462 
-1476 GPVAPVAD
+1476 
-1484 MTREEPLPQQE
+1484 RL
-1495 TADAA
+1495 
-1500 AAAPADDATGAT
+1500 
-1512 VDEKER
+1512 
-1518 TEAPVADAQAAS
+1518 
-1530 ATRAPA
+1530 APA
-1536 FPSVEAA
+1536 FPSADAA
-1543 ASPLAG
+1543 RPLAG

-1563 GEPMPIGTPVDRP
+1563 GEPMPIGTPVSRP
-1576 APRQE
+1576 VPRRE
-1581 ETVSAPVETVVTV
+1581 EAASAPVETVVTV

-1625 PQPRKSSSTG
+1625 PPPRKG
-1635 PGAGTQPAFPGAPV
+1635 PGSGPAAGTQPAFPGAPV
-1649 EEAPQAVPGSKDV
+1649 EEAPHAVPGSKDV

-1703 NGQPQD
+1703 SSQPRDDREED
-1709 KEEARSPQAPA
+1709 KGPQAPA
-1720 ATAQERQGTPRP
+1720 ATVQERQGTPRP
-1732 MPRKDAPRE
+1732 IPKKEGPQQKSPEAAAEIP
-1741 ETPGTTAD
+1741 TA
-1749 IPATTNPWIER
+1749 ANPWIER
-1760 RAASR
+1760 RTAPRPAA
-1765 PVAPTPRM
+1765 PAPRV

-1871 ISMGS
+1871 ISLGS

>member
-6 LPLQAGSR
+6 LPLQAGFR

-338 TTLGAWLMGVPGAR
+338 TTLGAWLMGVPEAR

-527 APAPTDTARAE
+527 APAPADTARAE

-718 HGLATGARKGRTP
+718 HGLAAGARKGRTP

-875 PAAAAADTAQAEPLP
+875 PAAAAADTAQTEPLP

-897 DMPAAQTARP
+897 DTPAAQTARP

-912 QPEEAAPAESPV
+912 QPEEAA
-924 QENENAPDAA
+924 
-934 EDIAPAPAPAA
+934 
-945 PDFPSVPM
+945 
-953 PETAETNEAAMPEA
+953 
-967 PVKEE
+967 
-972 EPAAPAADMTRE
+972 
-984 EPLPQQETAAAAAA
+984 
-998 APADVAAE
+998 
-1006 ALSDEM
+1006 
-1012 DSAEEAG
+1012 SAE
-1019 TKAVAGADVTPPARD
+1019 
-1034 EAAAVSPSAPAFPAP
+1034 
-1049 AREAAAEQAPPADDV
+1049 
-1064 QTGDAPTD
+1064 
-1072 AAEAPV
+1072 
-1078 SDAVQ
+1078 
-1083 PEEAASAD
+1083 
-1091 SPVQENE
+1091 
-1098 NAPEAAEDVAPA
+1098 
-1110 PAPAAPDFPSVPVGE
+1110 
-1125 TAETNEAA
+1125 
-1133 MPEAPTREEDTSVPA
+1133 
-1148 TDMTQEEPLPQQET
+1148 
-1162 ADAAPA
+1162 
-1168 DVAAEALSDEMD
+1168 
-1180 STDEAGAETVADTDV
+1180 
-1195 TPSAQDEAAAV
+1195 
-1206 PPSAPAFPAPARE
+1206 
-1219 AAAEQTLPAD
+1219 
-1229 DVQTGDASTDAAEAP
+1229 
-1244 VSDAV
+1244 
-1249 QPEEAASADS
+1249 S

-1298 AAMPEAPA
+1298 AAMPEAPVKEA
-1306 REEDTAAP
+1306 GPAAP
-1314 AAGMTREE
+1314 AADMTREE

-1349 DEAGAET
+1349 EEAGAKAMT
-1356 VADTDVTP
+1356 DTDVP
-1364 SAQDEA
+1364 SPARDEA
-1370 AAVPPSAP
+1370 AAVSPIAP
-1378 AFPAPAREA
+1378 AFPAPAREV
-1387 AAEQTLPADDVQTG
+1387 AAEQAPPADDVQTG
-1401 DASTDAAEA
+1401 DVRTDADEA

-1421 ASADSPV
+1421 APADSPV

-1476 GPVAPVAD
+1476 GPAAPAAD

-1709 KEEARSPQAPA
+1709 KEEAKSPQAPA

>member
-1 MTYPL
+1 MTHPL
-6 LPLQAGSR
+6 LPTQAASR

-36 PTPPPAPAPT
+36 PTPPPASAPT
-46 PALPVS
+46 PALPAD
-52 LSATPQGT
+52 LSATPRGS
-60 AAGQLGILPYLSA
+60 AAGQLDILPYLSA
-73 FLDTDGDMSV
+73 FLDTDGDRSV
-83 EEVATPGMMP
+83 EEVAAPGMLS
-93 SFQPLHPR
+93 SFRPLHPR

-116 PAAGTER
+116 PAAGPGR
-123 TESLMLD
+123 PAPLVLD

-137 GAVLYTPDI
+137 GAVLYTPGI
-146 DPLSRQTTWQESQ
+146 DPLSRQTTWQEDR

-166 PLPLPAETP
+166 CLPLPGETP
-175 QVCFIRLDGQPPLW
+175 QICYIRLDGQPPLW

-201 GAPES
+201 DAPES

-316 PDFSWLGRFLPLW
+316 PDFSWMGRYLPLW

-366 LAVLDL
+366 LAVLDF

-400 APGREAGTSAEPADP
+400 APGRETETAAAGPADP
-415 LAPGRPARNQ
+415 TAPDRSAQSQ

-436 TDGNTL
+436 TEGNTL

-458 EAESASATAIRR
+458 EADSASATAIRR
-470 LEQALAAPLRE
+470 LEQALAVPLRE
-481 IVEQDRQLEQCALP
+481 LVEQNRQLEQCSLP
-495 HDVRSRVENMGRR
+495 HDVRSRVEGMGRR

-513 SLLHDPAGDAAAPA
+513 RLLHDPAGDAAAPA
-527 APAPTDTARAE
+527 APAPTDGARAAT
-538 KRVFDLR
+538 RAFDLR
-545 KTLRQA
+545 RMLQKT
-551 HDTCRPL
+551 HEHCRAL

-566 GWHVPADLEQLY
+566 GWHVPSDLEQRY
-578 EGPAGELEDVLRL
+578 EGPAGDLEETLRL
-591 LLEDALRATKGGKIH
+591 LLEDAVRASKGGKVH
-606 FAVRRVPDSKH
+606 FAVRHVPDSKH

-629 TGLPPEQRSASL
+629 TGLPPEQRSAPL
-641 LARIWELSSSHGG
+641 LARIWELSSAHGG

-660 GPRGTSVIFTLQLHL
+660 GPRGTSVIFTLQLQL
-675 PEASDGEDLPT
+675 PEASADDLPT
-686 VLVCAPDAATRH
+686 VLVCAPDAATRR

-707 PCTCHETGTLA
+707 PCTCRETGTLA
-718 HGLATGARKGRTP
+718 HGLAAGARRGGTP
-731 AAVLLVCGPEASV
+731 ATVLLVCGPEASV
-744 DAAPLL
+744 EAAPML
-750 RRYHSLAERTGPFGA
+750 RRYHGLAERTGPFGA

-772 SQWDALAHAGF
+772 SQWDALANAGF

-831 GPAAAPQADQ
+831 GPVAAPQADQ
-841 GMPDLLLSTDDIPQ
+841 GMPDLLLSTDDMPER
-855 QTAPAAPAA
+855 TVPAAQAA
-864 ASADLPDLFAA
+864 TGGDLPDLFAA
-875 PAAAAADTAQAEPLP
+875 PASAGAEAAPAAPLS
-890 LTDDMRL
+890 LTDDMRC
-897 DMPAAQTARP
+897 DAPVAPVAPVAQTARP
-907 VADAV
+907 EAEQPLPADDEQSGAVRADAAAASAADDA
-912 QPEEAAPAESPV
+912 QPV
-924 QENENAPDAA
+924 
-934 EDIAPAPAPAA
+934 APAP
-945 PDFPSVPM
+945 
-953 PETAETNEAAMPEA
+953 
-967 PVKEE
+967 
-972 EPAAPAADMTRE
+972 
-984 EPLPQQETAAAAAA
+984 
-998 APADVAAE
+998 
-1006 ALSDEM
+1006 
-1012 DSAEEAG
+1012 
-1019 TKAVAGADVTPPARD
+1019 
-1034 EAAAVSPSAPAFPAP
+1034 
-1049 AREAAAEQAPPADDV
+1049 
-1064 QTGDAPTD
+1064 
-1072 AAEAPV
+1072 
-1078 SDAVQ
+1078 
-1083 PEEAASAD
+1083 AD
-1091 SPVQENE
+1091 SPVQENDA
-1098 NAPEAAEDVAPA
+1098 APEAAEDGGPA
-1110 PAPAAPDFPSVPVGE
+1110 PAP
-1125 TAETNEAA
+1125 T
-1133 MPEAPTREEDTSVPA
+1133 
-1148 TDMTQEEPLPQQET
+1148 
-1162 ADAAPA
+1162 
-1168 DVAAEALSDEMD
+1168 
-1180 STDEAGAETVADTDV
+1180 
-1195 TPSAQDEAAAV
+1195 
-1206 PPSAPAFPAPARE
+1206 
-1219 AAAEQTLPAD
+1219 
-1229 DVQTGDASTDAAEAP
+1229 
-1244 VSDAV
+1244 
-1249 QPEEAASADS
+1249 
-1259 PVQENENAPEAAE
+1259 
-1272 DVAPAPAPAAPDFP
+1272 APDFP
-1286 SVPVAEMAETNE
+1286 SVPVAAMDD
-1298 AAMPEAPA
+1298 AATQEAPL
-1306 REEDTAAP
+1306 EEEKEEAPTAEAP
-1314 AAGMTREE
+1314 QEE
-1322 PLPQQETA
+1322 ALPQQ
-1330 DAAPA
+1330 
-1335 DVAAEA
+1335 
-1341 LSDEMDST
+1341 
-1349 DEAGAET
+1349 G
-1356 VADTDVTP
+1356 
-1364 SAQDEA
+1364 
-1370 AAVPPSAP
+1370 
-1378 AFPAPAREA
+1378 
-1387 AAEQTLPADDVQTG
+1387 
-1401 DASTDAAEA
+1401 
-1410 PVSDAVQPEEA
+1410 
-1421 ASADSPV
+1421 
-1428 QENENAPEAAEDVA
+1428 
-1442 PAPAPAAPDFPS
+1442 
-1454 VPVAEMAE
+1454 
-1462 TNEAAMPEAPVKEA
+1462 
-1476 GPVAPVAD
+1476 
-1484 MTREEPLPQQE
+1484 

-1500 AAAPADDATGAT
+1500 AAPADGPADSSDAADSTEEA
-1512 VDEKER
+1512 VAE
-1518 TEAPVADAQAAS
+1518 TEADADMPSPAQDEAAE
-1530 ATRAPA
+1530 APRPAPA
-1536 FPSVEAA
+1536 FPSADAA
-1543 ASPLAG
+1543 RPLAG

-1563 GEPMPIGTPVDRP
+1563 GEPMPIGTPVSRP
-1576 APRQE
+1576 VPRRE
-1581 ETVSAPVETVVTV
+1581 EAASAPVETVVTV

-1625 PQPRKSSSTG
+1625 PPPRKG
-1635 PGAGTQPAFPGAPV
+1635 PGSGPAAGTQPAFPGAPV
-1649 EEAPQAVPGSKDV
+1649 EEAPHAVPGSKDV

-1669 PDSTTLLASGREET
+1669 PDSSTLLASGREET

-1703 NGQPQD
+1703 SSQPRDDREED
-1709 KEEARSPQAPA
+1709 KGPQAPA
-1720 ATAQERQGTPRP
+1720 ATVQERQGTPRP
-1732 MPRKDAPRE
+1732 IPKKEGPQQKSPEAAAEIP
-1741 ETPGTTAD
+1741 TA
-1749 IPATTNPWIER
+1749 ANPWIER
-1760 RAASR
+1760 RTAPR
-1765 PVAPTPRM
+1765 PTAPAPRV

-1871 ISMGS
+1871 ISLGS

>member
-1 MTYPL
+1 
-6 LPLQAGSR
+6 
-14 RLALIVIPL
+14 
-23 LLVLSLAATCPAV
+23 
-36 PTPPPAPAPT
+36 
-46 PALPVS
+46 
-52 LSATPQGT
+52 
-60 AAGQLGILPYLSA
+60 
-73 FLDTDGDMSV
+73 
-83 EEVATPGMMP
+83 
-93 SFQPLHPR
+93 
-101 TLPRSSGVTWLRLEI
+101 
-116 PAAGTER
+116 
-123 TESLMLD
+123 
-130 LGQGVPA
+130 
-137 GAVLYTPDI
+137 
-146 DPLSRQTTWQESQ
+146 
-159 ANWRNLL
+159 
-166 PLPLPAETP
+166 
-175 QVCFIRLDGQPPLW
+175 
-189 FAPTLRSLDNLA
+189 
-201 GAPES
+201 
-206 LLGPGVML
+206 
-214 ALAVVMLLALLRG
+214 
-227 ITERGQ
+227 
-233 WRFWT
+233 
-238 ALYVGAALTHAVL
+238 
-251 GGPDLGAGNITPADA
+251 
-266 VSAMAPGLALMFL
+266 MAPGLALMFL
-279 AHLARHLMQTASH
+279 AHLARHLMQPPSH

-316 PDFSWLGRFLPLW
+316 PDFSWMGRFLPLW

-400 APGREAGTSAEPADP
+400 APGRETGSSAEAADP
-415 LAPGRPARNQ
+415 LAPGRPAQNQ

-481 IVEQDRQLEQCALP
+481 IVEQNRQLEQCALP
-495 HDVRSRVENMGRR
+495 HDARSRVESMGRR

-513 SLLHDPAGDAAAPA
+513 SLLHDPAGEAAAPA
-527 APAPTDTARAE
+527 TPAPADTARTE

-545 KTLRQA
+545 KTLRQT
-551 HDTCRPL
+551 HETCRAL
-558 AEKSGIAL
+558 AEKAGIAL

-578 EGPAGELEDVLRL
+578 EGPAGDLEDVLRL
-591 LLEDALRATKGGKIH
+591 LLEDAVRASKGGKIH
-606 FAVRRVPDSKH
+606 FAVRRVPDSKN

-675 PEASDGEDLPT
+675 PEASDDEELPT
-686 VLVCAPDAATRH
+686 VLVCAPDAATRR

-718 HGLATGARKGRTP
+718 HGLAAGARKGRTP
-731 AAVLLVCGPEASV
+731 AAVLLICGPEASV
-744 DAAPLL
+744 EAAPLL

-789 PVSEDALRETVLEI
+789 PVAEDALRETVLEI

-815 PLPETRQADAP
+815 PLPESRQAEAP

-841 GMPDLLLSTDDIPQ
+841 GMPDLLLSTDDVPQ

-864 ASADLPDLFAA
+864 TSGDLPDLFAA
-875 PAAAAADTAQAEPLP
+875 PAAAAADAAPAEPLT

-897 DMPAAQTARP
+897 DAPAAQP
-907 VADAV
+907 VADAAQPVEPAAADSPV
-912 QPEEAAPAESPV
+912 QEKENASAATADDVPAAPTAPAFPSVPVAETPADAMPEAPVEAKEEAAAPANETAQDEEEPRQETTADAAPAAPADGPDKADDAPAARADDAEKPVAAAPASADVTSPVQEGSAVAPLSAPASPAPAQEAEAEQPLPSDDVHADAAEAPAADDAQPVEPAATDSPVQEKENAPDATADEITAAPTAPAFPSVPVAETHDDALPEAPVEEKEEAAAPADETAQDEEEPRQETTADAAPAAPVDGPDEADEAPAARADDAEESVTAAPAPADVVSPVQEGSAAAPLSAPAFPAQEAEAEQPLPGDDARADAAEAPVADTAQPAEPAATDSPV
-924 QENENAPDAA
+924 QENENAPDA
-934 EDIAPAPAPAA
+934 
-945 PDFPSVPM
+945 
-953 PETAETNEAAMPEA
+953 T
-967 PVKEE
+967 
-972 EPAAPAADMTRE
+972 
-984 EPLPQQETAAAAAA
+984 
-998 APADVAAE
+998 
-1006 ALSDEM
+1006 
-1012 DSAEEAG
+1012 
-1019 TKAVAGADVTPPARD
+1019 
-1034 EAAAVSPSAPAFPAP
+1034 
-1049 AREAAAEQAPPADDV
+1049 
-1064 QTGDAPTD
+1064 APT
-1072 AAEAPV
+1072 
-1078 SDAVQ
+1078 
-1083 PEEAASAD
+1083 
-1091 SPVQENE
+1091 
-1098 NAPEAAEDVAPA
+1098 
-1110 PAPAAPDFPSVPVGE
+1110 
-1125 TAETNEAA
+1125 
-1133 MPEAPTREEDTSVPA
+1133 
-1148 TDMTQEEPLPQQET
+1148 
-1162 ADAAPA
+1162 
-1168 DVAAEALSDEMD
+1168 
-1180 STDEAGAETVADTDV
+1180 
-1195 TPSAQDEAAAV
+1195 
-1206 PPSAPAFPAPARE
+1206 
-1219 AAAEQTLPAD
+1219 
-1229 DVQTGDASTDAAEAP
+1229 
-1244 VSDAV
+1244 
-1249 QPEEAASADS
+1249 
-1259 PVQENENAPEAAE
+1259 
-1272 DVAPAPAPAAPDFP
+1272 
-1286 SVPVAEMAETNE
+1286 
-1298 AAMPEAPA
+1298 
-1306 REEDTAAP
+1306 
-1314 AAGMTREE
+1314 
-1322 PLPQQETA
+1322 
-1330 DAAPA
+1330 
-1335 DVAAEA
+1335 
-1341 LSDEMDST
+1341 
-1349 DEAGAET
+1349 
-1356 VADTDVTP
+1356 
-1364 SAQDEA
+1364 
-1370 AAVPPSAP
+1370 
-1378 AFPAPAREA
+1378 
-1387 AAEQTLPADDVQTG
+1387 
-1401 DASTDAAEA
+1401 
-1410 PVSDAVQPEEA
+1410 
-1421 ASADSPV
+1421 
-1428 QENENAPEAAEDVA
+1428 
-1442 PAPAPAAPDFPS
+1442 
-1454 VPVAEMAE
+1454 
-1462 TNEAAMPEAPVKEA
+1462 
-1476 GPVAPVAD
+1476 
-1484 MTREEPLPQQE
+1484 
-1495 TADAA
+1495 
-1500 AAAPADDATGAT
+1500 
-1512 VDEKER
+1512 
-1518 TEAPVADAQAAS
+1518 
-1530 ATRAPA
+1530 APA
-1536 FPSVEAA
+1536 FPSVPVTETPADALPGAPVKEREEAA
-1543 ASPLAG
+1543 ASPLSG

-1563 GEPMPIGTPVDRP
+1563 GEPMPIGTPVSRP

-1581 ETVSAPVETVVTV
+1581 ETASAPVETVVTV

-1611 KPSLVPTDKSALIT
+1611 KPSLVPTDRSALIT
-1625 PQPRKSSSTG
+1625 PQPRKSSSSG
-1635 PGAGTQPAFPGAPV
+1635 PAAGTQPAFPGAPV

-1703 NGQPQD
+1703 NSQPQD
-1709 KEEARSPQAPA
+1709 REEEDKGPQAPA
-1720 ATAQERQGTPRP
+1720 ATVQERQGTPRP
-1732 MPRKDAPRE
+1732 MPKKETPRE
-1741 ETPGTTAD
+1741 EATETTAD

-1760 RAASR
+1760 RTAPR

>member
-1 MTYPL
+1 MTHPL
-6 LPLQAGSR
+6 LPTQAASR

-36 PTPPPAPAPT
+36 PTPPPASAPT
-46 PALPVS
+46 PALPAD
-52 LSATPQGT
+52 LSATPRGS
-60 AAGQLGILPYLSA
+60 AAGQLDILPYLSA
-73 FLDTDGDMSV
+73 FLDTDGDRSV
-83 EEVATPGMMP
+83 EEVAAPGMLS
-93 SFQPLHPR
+93 SFRPLHPR

-116 PAAGTER
+116 PAAGAGR
-123 TESLMLD
+123 PAPLVLD

-137 GAVLYTPDI
+137 GAVLYTPGI
-146 DPLSRQTTWQESQ
+146 DPLSRQTTWQEDR

-166 PLPLPAETP
+166 CLPLPGETP
-175 QVCFIRLDGQPPLW
+175 QICYIRLDGQPPLW

-201 GAPES
+201 DAPES

-316 PDFSWLGRFLPLW
+316 PDFSWMGRYLPLW

-366 LAVLDL
+366 LAVLDF

-400 APGREAGTSAEPADP
+400 APGRETETAAAGPADP
-415 LAPGRPARNQ
+415 TAPDRSAQSQ

-436 TDGNTL
+436 TEGNTL

-458 EAESASATAIRR
+458 EADSASATAIRR
-470 LEQALAAPLRE
+470 LEQALAVPLRE
-481 IVEQDRQLEQCALP
+481 LVEQNRQLEQCSLP
-495 HDVRSRVENMGRR
+495 HDVRSRVEGMGRR

-513 SLLHDPAGDAAAPA
+513 RLLHDPAGDAAAPA
-527 APAPTDTARAE
+527 APTPTDGARAAT
-538 KRVFDLR
+538 RAFDLR
-545 KTLRQA
+545 RMLQKT
-551 HDTCRPL
+551 HEHCRAL

-566 GWHVPADLEQLY
+566 GWHVPPDLEQRY
-578 EGPAGELEDVLRL
+578 EGPAGDLEETLRL
-591 LLEDALRATKGGKIH
+591 LLEDAVRASKGGKVH
-606 FAVRRVPDSKH
+606 FAVRHVPDSKH

-629 TGLPPEQRSASL
+629 TGLPPEQRSAPL
-641 LARIWELSSSHGG
+641 LARIWELSSAHGG

-660 GPRGTSVIFTLQLHL
+660 GPRGTSVIFTLQLQL
-675 PEASDGEDLPT
+675 PEASADDLPT
-686 VLVCAPDAATRH
+686 VLVCAPDAATRR

-707 PCTCHETGTLA
+707 PCTCRETGTLA
-718 HGLATGARKGRTP
+718 HGLAAGARRGGTP
-731 AAVLLVCGPEASV
+731 ATVLLVCGPEASV
-744 DAAPLL
+744 EAAPML
-750 RRYHSLAERTGPFGA
+750 RRYHGLAERTGPFGA

-772 SQWDALAHAGF
+772 SQWDALANAGF

-831 GPAAAPQADQ
+831 GPVAAPQADQ
-841 GMPDLLLSTDDIPQ
+841 GMPDLLLSTDDMPER
-855 QTAPAAPAA
+855 TVPAAQAA
-864 ASADLPDLFAA
+864 TGGDLPDLFAA
-875 PAAAAADTAQAEPLP
+875 PASAGAEAAPAAPLS
-890 LTDDMRL
+890 LTDDMRR
-897 DMPAAQTARP
+897 DAPVAPVAQTARP
-907 VADAV
+907 EAEQPLPADDEQSGAVRAEAAAASAADAV
-912 QPEEAAPAESPV
+912 QPV
-924 QENENAPDAA
+924 
-934 EDIAPAPAPAA
+934 APAP
-945 PDFPSVPM
+945 
-953 PETAETNEAAMPEA
+953 
-967 PVKEE
+967 
-972 EPAAPAADMTRE
+972 
-984 EPLPQQETAAAAAA
+984 
-998 APADVAAE
+998 
-1006 ALSDEM
+1006 
-1012 DSAEEAG
+1012 
-1019 TKAVAGADVTPPARD
+1019 
-1034 EAAAVSPSAPAFPAP
+1034 
-1049 AREAAAEQAPPADDV
+1049 
-1064 QTGDAPTD
+1064 
-1072 AAEAPV
+1072 
-1078 SDAVQ
+1078 
-1083 PEEAASAD
+1083 AD
-1091 SPVQENE
+1091 SPVQENDA
-1098 NAPEAAEDVAPA
+1098 APEAAEDDGPA
-1110 PAPAAPDFPSVPVGE
+1110 PAPTAPDFPSVPV
-1125 TAETNEAA
+1125 AA
-1133 MPEAPTREEDTSVPA
+1133 MDDAATQEAPLEEEKEEAPTAEAP
-1148 TDMTQEEPLPQQET
+1148 QEEALPQQGT
-1162 ADAAPA
+1162 ADAAAIPA
-1168 DVAAEALSDEMD
+1168 DGPAASSDAAD
-1180 STDEAGAETVADTDV
+1180 STEEAVAETGADADM
-1195 TPSAQDEAAAV
+1195 PSPAQDEAAEV
-1206 PPSAPAFPAPARE
+1206 PPSAPAFPAPAQE
-1219 AAAEQTLPAD
+1219 AEAEQPLPAD
-1229 DVQTGDASTDAAEAP
+1229 DRQNRDVRADAAEASAADDAQP
-1244 VSDAV
+1244 VA
-1249 QPEEAASADS
+1249 PAPADS
-1259 PVQENENAPEAAE
+1259 PVQENGAAPEAAE
-1272 DVAPAPAPAAPDFP
+1272 DDGPAPAPTAPDFP
-1286 SVPVAEMAETNE
+1286 SVPVAAMDD
-1298 AAMPEAPA
+1298 AATQEAPL
-1306 REEDTAAP
+1306 EEEKEEAPTAEAP
-1314 AAGMTREE
+1314 QEE
-1322 PLPQQETA
+1322 ALPQQGTA
-1330 DAAPA
+1330 DAAAIPA
-1335 DVAAEA
+1335 DGPAAS
-1341 LSDEMDST
+1341 SDAADST
-1349 DEAGAET
+1349 EEAVAET
-1356 VADTDVTP
+1356 GADADMP
-1364 SAQDEA
+1364 SPAQDEA
-1370 AAVPPSAP
+1370 A
-1378 AFPAPAREA
+1378 
-1387 AAEQTLPADDVQTG
+1387 
-1401 DASTDAAEA
+1401 EA
-1410 PVSDAVQPEEA
+1410 PRP
-1421 ASADSPV
+1421 
-1428 QENENAPEAAEDVA
+1428 
-1442 PAPAPAAPDFPS
+1442 
-1454 VPVAEMAE
+1454 
-1462 TNEAAMPEAPVKEA
+1462 
-1476 GPVAPVAD
+1476 
-1484 MTREEPLPQQE
+1484 
-1495 TADAA
+1495 
-1500 AAAPADDATGAT
+1500 
-1512 VDEKER
+1512 
-1518 TEAPVADAQAAS
+1518 
-1530 ATRAPA
+1530 APA
-1536 FPSVEAA
+1536 FPSADVAR
-1543 ASPLAG
+1543 PLAG

-1563 GEPMPIGTPVDRP
+1563 GEPMPIGTPVSRP
-1576 APRQE
+1576 VPRRE
-1581 ETVSAPVETVVTV
+1581 EAASAPVETVVTV

-1625 PQPRKSSSTG
+1625 PPPRKG
-1635 PGAGTQPAFPGAPV
+1635 PGSGPAAGTQPAFPGAPV
-1649 EEAPQAVPGSKDV
+1649 EEAPHAVPGSKDV

-1703 NGQPQD
+1703 SSQPRDDREED
-1709 KEEARSPQAPA
+1709 KGPQAPA
-1720 ATAQERQGTPRP
+1720 ATVQERQGTPRP
-1732 MPRKDAPRE
+1732 IPKKEGPQQKSPEAAAEIP
-1741 ETPGTTAD
+1741 TA
-1749 IPATTNPWIER
+1749 ANPWIER
-1760 RAASR
+1760 RTAPRPAA
-1765 PVAPTPRM
+1765 PAPRV

-1871 ISMGS
+1871 ISLGS

>member
-481 IVEQDRQLEQCALP
+481 IVEQNRQLEQCALP

-527 APAPTDTARAE
+527 APAPADTARAE

-972 EPAAPAADMTRE
+972 GPAAPAADMTRE
-984 EPLPQQETAAAAAA
+984 EPLPQQETADAD
-998 APADVAAE
+998 APAD
-1006 ALSDEM
+1006 
-1012 DSAEEAG
+1012 
-1019 TKAVAGADVTPPARD
+1019 
-1034 EAAAVSPSAPAFPAP
+1034 
-1049 AREAAAEQAPPADDV
+1049 AAAE
-1064 QTGDAPTD
+1064 T
-1072 AAEAPV
+1072 
-1078 SDAVQ
+1078 
-1083 PEEAASAD
+1083 
-1091 SPVQENE
+1091 
-1098 NAPEAAEDVAPA
+1098 
-1110 PAPAAPDFPSVPVGE
+1110 
-1125 TAETNEAA
+1125 
-1133 MPEAPTREEDTSVPA
+1133 
-1148 TDMTQEEPLPQQET
+1148 
-1162 ADAAPA
+1162 
-1168 DVAAEALSDEMD
+1168 LSDEMD
-1180 STDEAGAETVADTDV
+1180 STEEAGAKAVADTDV
-1195 TPSAQDEAAAV
+1195 TPPAQDEAAAV

-1219 AAAEQTLPAD
+1219 AAAEQALPAD
-1229 DVQTGDASTDAAEAP
+1229 DVQTGDAPTDAAEAP
-1244 VSDAV
+1244 MSDAV

-1259 PVQENENAPEAAE
+1259 PVQE
-1272 DVAPAPAPAAPDFP
+1272 
-1286 SVPVAEMAETNE
+1286 S
-1298 AAMPEAPA
+1298 
-1306 REEDTAAP
+1306 
-1314 AAGMTREE
+1314 
-1322 PLPQQETA
+1322 
-1330 DAAPA
+1330 
-1335 DVAAEA
+1335 
-1341 LSDEMDST
+1341 
-1349 DEAGAET
+1349 
-1356 VADTDVTP
+1356 
-1364 SAQDEA
+1364 
-1370 AAVPPSAP
+1370 
-1378 AFPAPAREA
+1378 
-1387 AAEQTLPADDVQTG
+1387 
-1401 DASTDAAEA
+1401 
-1410 PVSDAVQPEEA
+1410 
-1421 ASADSPV
+1421 
-1428 QENENAPEAAEDVA
+1428 ENAPEAAEDVA

-1581 ETVSAPVETVVTV
+1581 ETVSAPLETVVTV

-1635 PGAGTQPAFPGAPV
+1635 PAAGTQPAFPGAPV
-1649 EEAPQAVPGSKDV
+1649 EETPQAVPGSKDV

-1760 RAASR
+1760 RTASR

>member
-6 LPLQAGSR
+6 LPVQAACR

-23 LLVLSLAATCPAV
+23 LLVLSLAATCPAI
-36 PTPPPAPAPT
+36 PTPPPVPAPT
-46 PALPVS
+46 PALPAS
-52 LSATPQGT
+52 LSAAPQASAT
-60 AAGQLGILPYLSA
+60 GQLGILPYLSA

-83 EEVATPGMMP
+83 EEVAAPGMMA

-101 TLPRSSGVTWLRLEI
+101 ALPRSSGVTWLRLEI
-116 PAAGTER
+116 PAAGTAR
-123 TESLMLD
+123 AESLMLD

-166 PLPLPAETP
+166 LLPLPAETP

-201 GAPES
+201 SAPES

-279 AHLARHLMQTASH
+279 AHLARHLMQTPSH

-316 PDFSWLGRFLPLW
+316 PDFSWMGRFLPLW

-400 APGREAGTSAEPADP
+400 APGRETGSSAEAADP
-415 LAPGRPARNQ
+415 LAPGRPAQNQ

-481 IVEQDRQLEQCALP
+481 IVEQNRQLEQCALP
-495 HDVRSRVENMGRR
+495 HDARSRVESMGRR

-513 SLLHDPAGDAAAPA
+513 SLLHDPAGEAAAPA
-527 APAPTDTARAE
+527 TPAPTETARAE

-545 KTLRQA
+545 KTLRQT
-551 HDTCRPL
+551 HETCRAL
-558 AEKSGIAL
+558 AEKAGIAL
-566 GWHVPADLEQLY
+566 GWHVPTDLEQLY
-578 EGPAGELEDVLRL
+578 EGPAGDLEDVLRL
-591 LLEDALRATKGGKIH
+591 LLEDAVRASKGGKIH
-606 FAVRRVPDSKH
+606 FAVRRVPDSKN

-675 PEASDGEDLPT
+675 PEASDDEELPT
-686 VLVCAPDAATRH
+686 VLVCAPDAATRR

-718 HGLATGARKGRTP
+718 HGLAAGARKGRTP
-731 AAVLLVCGPEASV
+731 AAVLLICGPEASV
-744 DAAPLL
+744 EAAPLL

-789 PVSEDALRETVLEI
+789 PVAEDALRETVLEI
-803 LGSHDDVADLGA
+803 LGSHDDVADLGT
-815 PLPETRQADAP
+815 PLPESRQAEAP

-841 GMPDLLLSTDDIPQ
+841 GMPDLLLSTDDVPQ

-864 ASADLPDLFAA
+864 TSGDLPDLFAA
-875 PAAAAADTAQAEPLP
+875 PAAAAADAAPAEPLT

-897 DMPAAQTARP
+897 DAPAAQPVEPAAADSPVQEKENASDATADDVPAAPTAPAFPSVPVAETPADAMPEAPVEAKEEAAAPANETAQDEEEPRQETTADAAP
-907 VADAV
+907 AAPADGPDKADEAPAARADDAEKPVAAAPASADVTSLVQDESAAAPLSAPASPAPAQEAEAEQPLPSDDARADAAEAPAADDAQPVEPAAADSPVQEKENAPDATADEVPAAPTAPAFPSVPVAETHDDALPEAPVEEKEEAAAPADETAQDEEEPRQEMTADAAPAAPVDGPDDADEAPAARADDAEKPVAAAPAPADVTSPVQEESAAAPLSAPASPPLMQEAATGQTLSDDSRADGVPADDAHTAVADAA
-912 QPEEAAPAESPV
+912 QPAEPAATDSPV
-924 QENENAPDAA
+924 QENENAPDASA
-934 EDIAPAPAPAA
+934 DEVPAA
-945 PDFPSVPM
+945 P
-953 PETAETNEAAMPEA
+953 T
-967 PVKEE
+967 
-972 EPAAPAADMTRE
+972 
-984 EPLPQQETAAAAAA
+984 
-998 APADVAAE
+998 
-1006 ALSDEM
+1006 
-1012 DSAEEAG
+1012 
-1019 TKAVAGADVTPPARD
+1019 
-1034 EAAAVSPSAPAFPAP
+1034 
-1049 AREAAAEQAPPADDV
+1049 
-1064 QTGDAPTD
+1064 
-1072 AAEAPV
+1072 
-1078 SDAVQ
+1078 
-1083 PEEAASAD
+1083 
-1091 SPVQENE
+1091 
-1098 NAPEAAEDVAPA
+1098 
-1110 PAPAAPDFPSVPVGE
+1110 
-1125 TAETNEAA
+1125 
-1133 MPEAPTREEDTSVPA
+1133 
-1148 TDMTQEEPLPQQET
+1148 
-1162 ADAAPA
+1162 
-1168 DVAAEALSDEMD
+1168 
-1180 STDEAGAETVADTDV
+1180 
-1195 TPSAQDEAAAV
+1195 
-1206 PPSAPAFPAPARE
+1206 
-1219 AAAEQTLPAD
+1219 
-1229 DVQTGDASTDAAEAP
+1229 
-1244 VSDAV
+1244 
-1249 QPEEAASADS
+1249 
-1259 PVQENENAPEAAE
+1259 
-1272 DVAPAPAPAAPDFP
+1272 
-1286 SVPVAEMAETNE
+1286 
-1298 AAMPEAPA
+1298 
-1306 REEDTAAP
+1306 
-1314 AAGMTREE
+1314 
-1322 PLPQQETA
+1322 
-1330 DAAPA
+1330 
-1335 DVAAEA
+1335 
-1341 LSDEMDST
+1341 
-1349 DEAGAET
+1349 
-1356 VADTDVTP
+1356 
-1364 SAQDEA
+1364 
-1370 AAVPPSAP
+1370 
-1378 AFPAPAREA
+1378 
-1387 AAEQTLPADDVQTG
+1387 
-1401 DASTDAAEA
+1401 
-1410 PVSDAVQPEEA
+1410 
-1421 ASADSPV
+1421 
-1428 QENENAPEAAEDVA
+1428 
-1442 PAPAPAAPDFPS
+1442 
-1454 VPVAEMAE
+1454 
-1462 TNEAAMPEAPVKEA
+1462 
-1476 GPVAPVAD
+1476 
-1484 MTREEPLPQQE
+1484 
-1495 TADAA
+1495 
-1500 AAAPADDATGAT
+1500 
-1512 VDEKER
+1512 
-1518 TEAPVADAQAAS
+1518 
-1530 ATRAPA
+1530 APA
-1536 FPSVEAA
+1536 FPSVPVTETHDDALPGAPVKEKEEAA
-1543 ASPLAG
+1543 TSPLSG

-1563 GEPMPIGTPVDRP
+1563 GEPMPIGTPVSRP

-1581 ETVSAPVETVVTV
+1581 ETASAPVETVVTV

-1611 KPSLVPTDKSALIT
+1611 KPSLVPTDRSALIT
-1625 PQPRKSSSTG
+1625 PQPRKSSSSG
-1635 PGAGTQPAFPGAPV
+1635 PAAGTQPVFPGAPV

-1703 NGQPQD
+1703 NSQPQD
-1709 KEEARSPQAPA
+1709 REEEDKGPQAPA
-1720 ATAQERQGTPRP
+1720 ATVQERQGTPRP
-1732 MPRKDAPRE
+1732 MPKKEAPRE
-1741 ETPGTTAD
+1741 EATETTAD
-1749 IPATTNPWIER
+1749 IPVTTNPWIER
-1760 RAASR
+1760 RTAPR

-1773 PVPPMP
+1773 PVLPMP

>member
-6 LPLQAGSR
+6 LPVQAACR

-36 PTPPPAPAPT
+36 PTPPPVPAPT
-46 PALPVS
+46 PALPAS
-52 LSATPQGT
+52 LSASPQAST
-60 AAGQLGILPYLSA
+60 AGQLGILPYLSA

-83 EEVATPGMMP
+83 EEVAAPGMMA

-101 TLPRSSGVTWLRLEI
+101 ALPRSSGVTWLRLEI

-130 LGQGVPA
+130 LGQGVPS

-201 GAPES
+201 SAPES

-279 AHLARHLMQTASH
+279 AHLARHLMQTPSH

-316 PDFSWLGRFLPLW
+316 PDFSWMGRFLPLW

-400 APGREAGTSAEPADP
+400 APGRETGSSAEATDP
-415 LAPGRPARNQ
+415 LAPGRPAQNQ

-481 IVEQDRQLEQCALP
+481 IVEQNRQLEQCALS
-495 HDVRSRVENMGRR
+495 HDARSRVESMGRR

-513 SLLHDPAGDAAAPA
+513 SLLHDPAGEAAAPA
-527 APAPTDTARAE
+527 TPPPADTARAE

-545 KTLRQA
+545 KTLRQT
-551 HDTCRPL
+551 HETCRAL
-558 AEKSGIAL
+558 AEKSDIAL

-578 EGPAGELEDVLRL
+578 EGPAGDLEDVLRL
-591 LLEDALRATKGGKIH
+591 LLEDAVRASKGGKVH
-606 FAVRRVPDSKH
+606 FAVRRVPDSKN

-675 PEASDGEDLPT
+675 PEASDDEDLPT
-686 VLVCAPDAATRH
+686 VLVCAPDAATRR

-718 HGLATGARKGRTP
+718 HGLAAGARKGRTP
-731 AAVLLVCGPEASV
+731 AAVLLICGPEASV

-815 PLPETRQADAP
+815 PLPESRQADAP

-841 GMPDLLLSTDDIPQ
+841 GMPDLLLSTEDIPQ

-864 ASADLPDLFAA
+864 TNGDLPDLFAA
-875 PAAAAADTAQAEPLP
+875 PAAAAADAAQAEPLT

-897 DMPAAQTARP
+897 DAPAAQP
-907 VADAV
+907 VADGA
-912 QPEEAAPAESPV
+912 QPVEPAATDSLV
-924 QENENAPDAA
+924 QENENASDATA
-934 EDIAPAPAPAA
+934 DEVTAA
-945 PDFPSVPM
+945 PTAPGFPSVPV
-953 PETAETNEAAMPEA
+953 AETHDDALPEA
-967 PVKEE
+967 PVEEKEE
-972 EPAAPAADMTRE
+972 
-984 EPLPQQETAAAAAA
+984 AA
-998 APADVAAE
+998 APADETAQDEEEPRQETTADAAPAAPADGPDE
-1006 ALSDEM
+1006 ADE
-1012 DSAEEAG
+1012 APA
-1019 TKAVAGADVTPPARD
+1019 AGADDAEEPV
-1034 EAAAVSPSAPAFPAP
+1034 AAAPAPADVTSPAQKGSAAAPLSAPAFPAP
-1049 AREAAAEQAPPADDV
+1049 AQEAEAEQLLPGDD
-1064 QTGDAPTD
+1064 ARAD
-1072 AAEAPV
+1072 AAEAPAADAAQPVEPAAADSPVRENEKV
-1078 SDAVQ
+1078 SDASADEVPAAPTAPAFPSVPVAETHDDALPEAPVEAKEEVAAPADETAQDEEEPRQETTADAAPAAPVDGPDEADEAPAARADDAEEPVSAAPAPADVTSPAQEESAAAPLSAPAFPAPAQEAEAEQ
-1083 PEEAASAD
+1083 PLPGDDARADAAEAPAADAARPVEPAAAD

-1098 NAPEAAEDVAPA
+1098 IASDASADEI
-1110 PAPAAPDFPSVPVGE
+1110 PAAP
-1125 TAETNEAA
+1125 T
-1133 MPEAPTREEDTSVPA
+1133 
-1148 TDMTQEEPLPQQET
+1148 
-1162 ADAAPA
+1162 APA
-1168 DVAAEALSDEMD
+1168 
-1180 STDEAGAETVADTDV
+1180 
-1195 TPSAQDEAAAV
+1195 
-1206 PPSAPAFPAPARE
+1206 
-1219 AAAEQTLPAD
+1219 
-1229 DVQTGDASTDAAEAP
+1229 
-1244 VSDAV
+1244 
-1249 QPEEAASADS
+1249 
-1259 PVQENENAPEAAE
+1259 
-1272 DVAPAPAPAAPDFP
+1272 FP
-1286 SVPVAEMAETNE
+1286 SVPVAETH
-1298 AAMPEAPA
+1298 
-1306 REEDTAAP
+1306 
-1314 AAGMTREE
+1314 
-1322 PLPQQETA
+1322 
-1330 DAAPA
+1330 
-1335 DVAAEA
+1335 
-1341 LSDEMDST
+1341 
-1349 DEAGAET
+1349 
-1356 VADTDVTP
+1356 
-1364 SAQDEA
+1364 
-1370 AAVPPSAP
+1370 
-1378 AFPAPAREA
+1378 
-1387 AAEQTLPADDVQTG
+1387 DD
-1401 DASTDAAEA
+1401 
-1410 PVSDAVQPEEA
+1410 
-1421 ASADSPV
+1421 
-1428 QENENAPEAAEDVA
+1428 
-1442 PAPAPAAPDFPS
+1442 
-1454 VPVAEMAE
+1454 
-1462 TNEAAMPEAPVKEA
+1462 AMPEAPVEAKE
-1476 GPVAPVAD
+1476 
-1484 MTREEPLPQQE
+1484 
-1495 TADAA
+1495 
-1500 AAAPADDATGAT
+1500 
-1512 VDEKER
+1512 
-1518 TEAPVADAQAAS
+1518 
-1530 ATRAPA
+1530 
-1536 FPSVEAA
+1536 EAA
-1543 ASPLAG
+1543 ASPLSG

-1563 GEPMPIGTPVDRP
+1563 GEPMPIGTPVSRP

-1581 ETVSAPVETVVTV
+1581 EAASAPVETVVTV

-1611 KPSLVPTDKSALIT
+1611 KPSLVPTDRSALIT
-1625 PQPRKSSSTG
+1625 PQPRKSSSSG
-1635 PGAGTQPAFPGAPV
+1635 PAAGTQPAFPGAPV

-1703 NGQPQD
+1703 NSQPQD
-1709 KEEARSPQAPA
+1709 REEEDKGPQSPA

-1732 MPRKDAPRE
+1732 IPRKEAPRE
-1741 ETPGTTAD
+1741 EAPESAAD

-1760 RAASR
+1760 RTAPR

>member
-1 MTYPL
+1 MTHPL
-6 LPLQAGSR
+6 LPTQAASR

-36 PTPPPAPAPT
+36 PTPPPASAPT
-46 PALPVS
+46 PALPAD
-52 LSATPQGT
+52 LSATPRGS
-60 AAGQLGILPYLSA
+60 AAGQLDILPYLSA
-73 FLDTDGDMSV
+73 FLDTDGDRSV
-83 EEVATPGMMP
+83 EEVAAPGMLS
-93 SFQPLHPR
+93 SFRPLHPR

-116 PAAGTER
+116 PAAGPGR
-123 TESLMLD
+123 PAPLVLD

-137 GAVLYTPDI
+137 GAVLYTPGI
-146 DPLSRQTTWQESQ
+146 DPLSRQTTWQEDR

-166 PLPLPAETP
+166 CLPLPGETP
-175 QVCFIRLDGQPPLW
+175 QICYIRLDGQPPLW

-201 GAPES
+201 DAPES

-266 VSAMAPGLALMFL
+266 VSAMTPGLALMFL

-316 PDFSWLGRFLPLW
+316 PDFSWMGRYLPLW

-366 LAVLDL
+366 LAVLDF

-400 APGREAGTSAEPADP
+400 APGRETETAAAGPADP
-415 LAPGRPARNQ
+415 TAPDRSAQSQ

-436 TDGNTL
+436 TEGNTL

-458 EAESASATAIRR
+458 EADSASATAIRR
-470 LEQALAAPLRE
+470 LEQALAVPLRE
-481 IVEQDRQLEQCALP
+481 LVEQNRQLEQCSLP
-495 HDVRSRVENMGRR
+495 HDVRSRVEGMGRR

-513 SLLHDPAGDAAAPA
+513 RLLHDPAGDAAAPA
-527 APAPTDTARAE
+527 APAPTDGARAAT
-538 KRVFDLR
+538 RAFDLR
-545 KTLRQA
+545 RMLQKT
-551 HDTCRPL
+551 HEHCRAL

-566 GWHVPADLEQLY
+566 GWHVPSDLEQRY
-578 EGPAGELEDVLRL
+578 EGPAGDLEETLRL
-591 LLEDALRATKGGKIH
+591 LLEDAVRASKGGKVH
-606 FAVRRVPDSKH
+606 FAVRHVPDSKH

-629 TGLPPEQRSASL
+629 TGLPPEQRSAPL
-641 LARIWELSSSHGG
+641 LARIWELSSAHGG

-660 GPRGTSVIFTLQLHL
+660 GPRGTSVIFTLQLQL
-675 PEASDGEDLPT
+675 PEASADDLPT
-686 VLVCAPDAATRH
+686 VLVCAPDAATRR

-707 PCTCHETGTLA
+707 PCTCLETGTLA
-718 HGLATGARKGRTP
+718 HGLAAGARRGGTP
-731 AAVLLVCGPEASV
+731 ATVLLVCGPEASV
-744 DAAPLL
+744 EAAPML
-750 RRYHSLAERTGPFGA
+750 RRYHDLAERTGPFGA

-772 SQWDALAHAGF
+772 SQWDALANAGF

-831 GPAAAPQADQ
+831 GPVAAPQADQ
-841 GMPDLLLSTDDIPQ
+841 GMPDLLLSTDDMPER
-855 QTAPAAPAA
+855 TVPAAQAA
-864 ASADLPDLFAA
+864 TGGDLPDLFAA
-875 PAAAAADTAQAEPLP
+875 PASAGAEAAPTAPLS
-890 LTDDMRL
+890 LTDDMRR
-897 DMPAAQTARP
+897 DAPVAPVAQTARP
-907 VADAV
+907 EAEQPLPADDEQSGAV
-912 QPEEAAPAESPV
+912 RAEAAEASAADDAQPV
-924 QENENAPDAA
+924 
-934 EDIAPAPAPAA
+934 APAP
-945 PDFPSVPM
+945 
-953 PETAETNEAAMPEA
+953 
-967 PVKEE
+967 
-972 EPAAPAADMTRE
+972 
-984 EPLPQQETAAAAAA
+984 
-998 APADVAAE
+998 
-1006 ALSDEM
+1006 
-1012 DSAEEAG
+1012 
-1019 TKAVAGADVTPPARD
+1019 
-1034 EAAAVSPSAPAFPAP
+1034 
-1049 AREAAAEQAPPADDV
+1049 
-1064 QTGDAPTD
+1064 
-1072 AAEAPV
+1072 
-1078 SDAVQ
+1078 
-1083 PEEAASAD
+1083 AD
-1091 SPVQENE
+1091 SPVQENGA
-1098 NAPEAAEDVAPA
+1098 APEAAEDDGPA
-1110 PAPAAPDFPSVPVGE
+1110 PAPTAPDFPSVPVA
-1125 TAETNEAA
+1125 TMDDATT
-1133 MPEAPTREEDTSVPA
+1133 PEAPLEEEKEEAPA
-1148 TDMTQEEPLPQQET
+1148 AEAPQEEALPQQGT
-1162 ADAAPA
+1162 ADAAAAPA
-1168 DVAAEALSDEMD
+1168 DGPAASSDAAD
-1180 STDEAGAETVADTDV
+1180 STEEAVAETGADADM
-1195 TPSAQDEAAAV
+1195 PSPAQDEAAEV
-1206 PPSAPAFPAPARE
+1206 PPSAPAFPAPAQE
-1219 AAAEQTLPAD
+1219 AEAEQPLPAD
-1229 DVQTGDASTDAAEAP
+1229 DRQNRDVRAEAAEEPLSDAAQPVAP
-1244 VSDAV
+1244 A
-1249 QPEEAASADS
+1249 PADS
-1259 PVQENENAPEAAE
+1259 PVQENGAAPEAAE
-1272 DVAPAPAPAAPDFP
+1272 DDGPAPAPTAPDFP
-1286 SVPVAEMAETNE
+1286 SVPVAAMDD
-1298 AAMPEAPA
+1298 AATQEAPL
-1306 REEDTAAP
+1306 EEEKEEAPTAEAP
-1314 AAGMTREE
+1314 QEE
-1322 PLPQQETA
+1322 PLPQQGTA
-1330 DAAPA
+1330 DAAAPA
-1335 DVAAEA
+1335 DGPAAS
-1341 LSDEMDST
+1341 SDAADST
-1349 DEAGAET
+1349 EEAVAET
-1356 VADTDVTP
+1356 GADADMP
-1364 SAQDEA
+1364 SPAQDEA
-1370 AAVPPSAP
+1370 A
-1378 AFPAPAREA
+1378 
-1387 AAEQTLPADDVQTG
+1387 
-1401 DASTDAAEA
+1401 EA
-1410 PVSDAVQPEEA
+1410 P
-1421 ASADSPV
+1421 
-1428 QENENAPEAAEDVA
+1428 
-1442 PAPAPAAPDFPS
+1442 
-1454 VPVAEMAE
+1454 
-1462 TNEAAMPEAPVKEA
+1462 
-1476 GPVAPVAD
+1476 
-1484 MTREEPLPQQE
+1484 RL
-1495 TADAA
+1495 
-1500 AAAPADDATGAT
+1500 
-1512 VDEKER
+1512 
-1518 TEAPVADAQAAS
+1518 
-1530 ATRAPA
+1530 APA
-1536 FPSVEAA
+1536 FPSADAA
-1543 ASPLAG
+1543 RPLAG

-1563 GEPMPIGTPVDRP
+1563 GEPMPIGTPVSRP
-1576 APRQE
+1576 VPRRE
-1581 ETVSAPVETVVTV
+1581 EAASAPVETVVTV

-1625 PQPRKSSSTG
+1625 PPPRKG
-1635 PGAGTQPAFPGAPV
+1635 PGSGPAAGTQPAFPGAPV
-1649 EEAPQAVPGSKDV
+1649 EEAPHAVPGSKDV

-1703 NGQPQD
+1703 SSQPRDDREED
-1709 KEEARSPQAPA
+1709 KGPQAPA
-1720 ATAQERQGTPRP
+1720 ATVQERQGTPRP
-1732 MPRKDAPRE
+1732 IPKKEGPQQKSPEAAAEIP
-1741 ETPGTTAD
+1741 TA
-1749 IPATTNPWIER
+1749 ANPWIER
-1760 RAASR
+1760 RTAPRPAA
-1765 PVAPTPRM
+1765 PAPRV

-1871 ISMGS
+1871 ISLGS

>member
-1 MTYPL
+1 MTHPL
-6 LPLQAGSR
+6 LPTQAASR

-36 PTPPPAPAPT
+36 PTPPPASAPT
-46 PALPVS
+46 PALPAD
-52 LSATPQGT
+52 LSATPRGS
-60 AAGQLGILPYLSA
+60 AAGQLDILPYLSA
-73 FLDTDGDMSV
+73 FLDTDGDRSV
-83 EEVATPGMMP
+83 EEVAAPGMLS
-93 SFQPLHPR
+93 SFRPLHPR

-116 PAAGTER
+116 PAAGPGR
-123 TESLMLD
+123 PAPLVLD

-137 GAVLYTPDI
+137 GAVLYTPGI
-146 DPLSRQTTWQESQ
+146 DPLSRQTTWQEDR

-166 PLPLPAETP
+166 CLPLPGETP
-175 QVCFIRLDGQPPLW
+175 QICYIRLDGQPPLW

-201 GAPES
+201 DAPES

-316 PDFSWLGRFLPLW
+316 PDFSWMGRYLPLW

-366 LAVLDL
+366 LAVLDF

-400 APGREAGTSAEPADP
+400 APGRETETAAAGPADP
-415 LAPGRPARNQ
+415 TAPDRSAQSQ

-436 TDGNTL
+436 TEGNTL

-458 EAESASATAIRR
+458 EADSASATAIRR
-470 LEQALAAPLRE
+470 LEQALAVPLRE
-481 IVEQDRQLEQCALP
+481 LVEQNRQLEQCSLP
-495 HDVRSRVENMGRR
+495 HDVRSRVEGMGRR

-513 SLLHDPAGDAAAPA
+513 RLLHDPAGDAAAPA
-527 APAPTDTARAE
+527 APAPTDGARAAT
-538 KRVFDLR
+538 RAFDLR
-545 KTLRQA
+545 RMLQKT
-551 HDTCRPL
+551 HEHCRAL

-566 GWHVPADLEQLY
+566 GWHVPSDLEQRY
-578 EGPAGELEDVLRL
+578 EGPAGDLEETLRL
-591 LLEDALRATKGGKIH
+591 LLEDAVRASKGGKVH
-606 FAVRRVPDSKH
+606 FAVRHVPDSKH

-629 TGLPPEQRSASL
+629 TGLPPEQRSAPL
-641 LARIWELSSSHGG
+641 LARIWELSSAHGG

-660 GPRGTSVIFTLQLHL
+660 GPRGTSVIFTLQLQL
-675 PEASDGEDLPT
+675 PEASADDLPT
-686 VLVCAPDAATRH
+686 VLVCAPDAATRR

-707 PCTCHETGTLA
+707 PCTCRETGTLA
-718 HGLATGARKGRTP
+718 HGLAAGARRGGTP
-731 AAVLLVCGPEASV
+731 ATVLLVCGPEASV
-744 DAAPLL
+744 EAAPML
-750 RRYHSLAERTGPFGA
+750 RRYHGLAERTGPFGA

-772 SQWDALAHAGF
+772 SQWDALANAGF

-831 GPAAAPQADQ
+831 GPVAAPQADQ
-841 GMPDLLLSTDDIPQ
+841 GMPDLLLSTDDMPER
-855 QTAPAAPAA
+855 TVPAAQAA
-864 ASADLPDLFAA
+864 TGGDLPDLFAA
-875 PAAAAADTAQAEPLP
+875 PASAGAEAAPAAPLS
-890 LTDDMRL
+890 LTDDMRC
-897 DMPAAQTARP
+897 DAPVAPVAPVAQTARP
-907 VADAV
+907 
-912 QPEEAAPAESPV
+912 E
-924 QENENAPDAA
+924 
-934 EDIAPAPAPAA
+934 
-945 PDFPSVPM
+945 
-953 PETAETNEAAMPEA
+953 
-967 PVKEE
+967 
-972 EPAAPAADMTRE
+972 
-984 EPLPQQETAAAAAA
+984 
-998 APADVAAE
+998 
-1006 ALSDEM
+1006 
-1012 DSAEEAG
+1012 
-1019 TKAVAGADVTPPARD
+1019 
-1034 EAAAVSPSAPAFPAP
+1034 
-1049 AREAAAEQAPPADDV
+1049 AEQPLPADDRQNRDV
-1064 QTGDAPTD
+1064 RAD
-1072 AAEAPV
+1072 AAEASAADDAQPV
-1078 SDAVQ
+1078 A
-1083 PEEAASAD
+1083 PAPAD
-1091 SPVQENE
+1091 SPVQENDA
-1098 NAPEAAEDVAPA
+1098 APEAAEDGGPA
-1110 PAPAAPDFPSVPVGE
+1110 PAP
-1125 TAETNEAA
+1125 T
-1133 MPEAPTREEDTSVPA
+1133 
-1148 TDMTQEEPLPQQET
+1148 
-1162 ADAAPA
+1162 
-1168 DVAAEALSDEMD
+1168 
-1180 STDEAGAETVADTDV
+1180 
-1195 TPSAQDEAAAV
+1195 
-1206 PPSAPAFPAPARE
+1206 
-1219 AAAEQTLPAD
+1219 
-1229 DVQTGDASTDAAEAP
+1229 
-1244 VSDAV
+1244 
-1249 QPEEAASADS
+1249 
-1259 PVQENENAPEAAE
+1259 
-1272 DVAPAPAPAAPDFP
+1272 APDFP
-1286 SVPVAEMAETNE
+1286 SVPVA
-1298 AAMPEAPA
+1298 AMDDATTPEAPL
-1306 REEDTAAP
+1306 EEEKEEAP
-1314 AAGMTREE
+1314 
-1322 PLPQQETA
+1322 
-1330 DAAPA
+1330 
-1335 DVAAEA
+1335 
-1341 LSDEMDST
+1341 
-1349 DEAGAET
+1349 
-1356 VADTDVTP
+1356 
-1364 SAQDEA
+1364 
-1370 AAVPPSAP
+1370 
-1378 AFPAPAREA
+1378 
-1387 AAEQTLPADDVQTG
+1387 
-1401 DASTDAAEA
+1401 AAEA
-1410 PVSDAVQPEEA
+1410 PQEEA
-1421 ASADSPV
+1421 
-1428 QENENAPEAAEDVA
+1428 
-1442 PAPAPAAPDFPS
+1442 
-1454 VPVAEMAE
+1454 
-1462 TNEAAMPEAPVKEA
+1462 
-1476 GPVAPVAD
+1476 
-1484 MTREEPLPQQE
+1484 LPQQG

-1500 AAAPADDATGAT
+1500 AAPADGPADSSDAADSTEEA
-1512 VDEKER
+1512 VAE
-1518 TEAPVADAQAAS
+1518 TEADADMPSPAQDEAAE
-1530 ATRAPA
+1530 APRPAPA
-1536 FPSVEAA
+1536 FPSADAA
-1543 ASPLAG
+1543 RPLAG

-1563 GEPMPIGTPVDRP
+1563 GEPMPIGTPVSRP
-1576 APRQE
+1576 VPRRE
-1581 ETVSAPVETVVTV
+1581 EAASAPVETVVTV

-1625 PQPRKSSSTG
+1625 PPPRKG
-1635 PGAGTQPAFPGAPV
+1635 PGSGPAAGTQPAFPGAPV
-1649 EEAPQAVPGSKDV
+1649 EEAPHAVPGSKDV

-1669 PDSTTLLASGREET
+1669 PDSSTLLASGREET

-1703 NGQPQD
+1703 SSQPRDDREED
-1709 KEEARSPQAPA
+1709 KGPQAPA
-1720 ATAQERQGTPRP
+1720 ATVQERQGTPRP
-1732 MPRKDAPRE
+1732 IPKKEGPQQKSPEAAAEIP
-1741 ETPGTTAD
+1741 TA
-1749 IPATTNPWIER
+1749 ANPWIER
-1760 RAASR
+1760 RTAPR
-1765 PVAPTPRM
+1765 PTAPAPRV

-1871 ISMGS
+1871 ISLGS

>member
-1 MTYPL
+1 MTHPL
-6 LPLQAGSR
+6 LPTQAASR

-36 PTPPPAPAPT
+36 PTPPPASAPT
-46 PALPVS
+46 PALPAD
-52 LSATPQGT
+52 LSATPRGS
-60 AAGQLGILPYLSA
+60 AAGQLDILPYLSA
-73 FLDTDGDMSV
+73 FLDTDGDRSV
-83 EEVATPGMMP
+83 EEVAAPGMLS
-93 SFQPLHPR
+93 SFRPLHPR

-116 PAAGTER
+116 PAAGAGR
-123 TESLMLD
+123 PAPLVLD

-137 GAVLYTPDI
+137 GAVLYTPGI
-146 DPLSRQTTWQESQ
+146 DPLSRQTTWQEDR

-166 PLPLPAETP
+166 CLPLPGETP
-175 QVCFIRLDGQPPLW
+175 QICYIRLDGQPPLW

-201 GAPES
+201 DAPES

-266 VSAMAPGLALMFL
+266 VSAMTPGLALMFL

-316 PDFSWLGRFLPLW
+316 PDFSWMGRYLPLW

-366 LAVLDL
+366 LAVLDF

-400 APGREAGTSAEPADP
+400 APGRETETAAAGPADP
-415 LAPGRPARNQ
+415 TAPDRSAQSQ

-436 TDGNTL
+436 TEGNTL

-458 EAESASATAIRR
+458 EADSASATAIRR
-470 LEQALAAPLRE
+470 LEQALAVPLRE
-481 IVEQDRQLEQCALP
+481 LVEQNRQLEQCSLP
-495 HDVRSRVENMGRR
+495 HDVRSRVEGMGRR

-513 SLLHDPAGDAAAPA
+513 RLLHDPAGDAAAPA
-527 APAPTDTARAE
+527 APAPTDGARAAT
-538 KRVFDLR
+538 RAFDLR
-545 KTLRQA
+545 RMLQKT
-551 HDTCRPL
+551 HEHCRAL

-566 GWHVPADLEQLY
+566 GWHVPSDLEQRY
-578 EGPAGELEDVLRL
+578 EGPAGDLEETLRL
-591 LLEDALRATKGGKIH
+591 LLEDAVRASKGGKVH
-606 FAVRRVPDSKH
+606 FAVRHVPDSKH

-629 TGLPPEQRSASL
+629 TGLPPEQRSAPL
-641 LARIWELSSSHGG
+641 LARIWELSSAHGG

-660 GPRGTSVIFTLQLHL
+660 GPRGTSVIFTLQLQL
-675 PEASDGEDLPT
+675 PEASADDLPT
-686 VLVCAPDAATRH
+686 VLVCAPDAATRR

-707 PCTCHETGTLA
+707 PCTCRETGTLA
-718 HGLATGARKGRTP
+718 HGLAAGARRGGTP
-731 AAVLLVCGPEASV
+731 ATVLLVCGPEASV
-744 DAAPLL
+744 EAAPML
-750 RRYHSLAERTGPFGA
+750 RRYHGLAERTGPFGA

-772 SQWDALAHAGF
+772 SQWDALANAGF

-831 GPAAAPQADQ
+831 GPVAAPQADQ
-841 GMPDLLLSTDDIPQ
+841 GMPDLLLSTDDMPER
-855 QTAPAAPAA
+855 TVPAAQAA
-864 ASADLPDLFAA
+864 TGGDLPDLFAA
-875 PAAAAADTAQAEPLP
+875 PASAGAEAAPAAPLS
-890 LTDDMRL
+890 LTDDMRC
-897 DMPAAQTARP
+897 DAPVAPVAPVAQTARP
-907 VADAV
+907 EAEQPLPADDEQSGAVRADAAAASAADDA
-912 QPEEAAPAESPV
+912 QPV
-924 QENENAPDAA
+924 
-934 EDIAPAPAPAA
+934 APAP
-945 PDFPSVPM
+945 
-953 PETAETNEAAMPEA
+953 
-967 PVKEE
+967 
-972 EPAAPAADMTRE
+972 
-984 EPLPQQETAAAAAA
+984 
-998 APADVAAE
+998 
-1006 ALSDEM
+1006 
-1012 DSAEEAG
+1012 
-1019 TKAVAGADVTPPARD
+1019 
-1034 EAAAVSPSAPAFPAP
+1034 
-1049 AREAAAEQAPPADDV
+1049 
-1064 QTGDAPTD
+1064 
-1072 AAEAPV
+1072 
-1078 SDAVQ
+1078 
-1083 PEEAASAD
+1083 AD
-1091 SPVQENE
+1091 SPVQENDA
-1098 NAPEAAEDVAPA
+1098 APEAAEDDGPA
-1110 PAPAAPDFPSVPVGE
+1110 PAPTAPDFPSVPV
-1125 TAETNEAA
+1125 AA
-1133 MPEAPTREEDTSVPA
+1133 MDDAATPEAPLEEEKEEAPA
-1148 TDMTQEEPLPQQET
+1148 AEAPQEEALPQQGT
-1162 ADAAPA
+1162 ADAAAAPA
-1168 DVAAEALSDEMD
+1168 DGPAVPSGAAD
-1180 STDEAGAETVADTDV
+1180 STEEAVAETGADADM
-1195 TPSAQDEAAAV
+1195 PGPAQDEAAEV
-1206 PPSAPAFPAPARE
+1206 PPSAPAFPAPAQE
-1219 AAAEQTLPAD
+1219 AEAEQPLPAD
-1229 DVQTGDASTDAAEAP
+1229 DRQNRDVRAEAAEEPLSDAAQPVAP
-1244 VSDAV
+1244 A
-1249 QPEEAASADS
+1249 PADS
-1259 PVQENENAPEAAE
+1259 PVQENGAAPEAAE
-1272 DVAPAPAPAAPDFP
+1272 DDGPAPAPTAPDFP
-1286 SVPVAEMAETNE
+1286 SVPVAAMDDAATQE
-1298 AAMPEAPA
+1298 APLEEEKEEAPA
-1306 REEDTAAP
+1306 AEAP
-1314 AAGMTREE
+1314 QEE
-1322 PLPQQETA
+1322 PLPQQGTA
-1330 DAAPA
+1330 DAAAPA
-1335 DVAAEA
+1335 DGPAAS
-1341 LSDEMDST
+1341 SDAADST
-1349 DEAGAET
+1349 EEAVAET
-1356 VADTDVTP
+1356 GADADMP
-1364 SAQDEA
+1364 SPAQDEA
-1370 AAVPPSAP
+1370 A
-1378 AFPAPAREA
+1378 
-1387 AAEQTLPADDVQTG
+1387 
-1401 DASTDAAEA
+1401 EA
-1410 PVSDAVQPEEA
+1410 PRP
-1421 ASADSPV
+1421 
-1428 QENENAPEAAEDVA
+1428 
-1442 PAPAPAAPDFPS
+1442 
-1454 VPVAEMAE
+1454 
-1462 TNEAAMPEAPVKEA
+1462 
-1476 GPVAPVAD
+1476 
-1484 MTREEPLPQQE
+1484 
-1495 TADAA
+1495 
-1500 AAAPADDATGAT
+1500 
-1512 VDEKER
+1512 
-1518 TEAPVADAQAAS
+1518 
-1530 ATRAPA
+1530 APA
-1536 FPSVEAA
+1536 FPSADAA
-1543 ASPLAG
+1543 RPLAG

-1563 GEPMPIGTPVDRP
+1563 GEPMPIGTPVSRP
-1576 APRQE
+1576 VPRRE
-1581 ETVSAPVETVVTV
+1581 EAASAPVETVVTV

-1625 PQPRKSSSTG
+1625 PPPRKG
-1635 PGAGTQPAFPGAPV
+1635 PGSGPAAGTQPAFPGAPV
-1649 EEAPQAVPGSKDV
+1649 EEAPHAVPGSKDV

-1703 NGQPQD
+1703 SSQPRDDREED
-1709 KEEARSPQAPA
+1709 KGPQAPA
-1720 ATAQERQGTPRP
+1720 ATVQERQGTPRP
-1732 MPRKDAPRE
+1732 IPKKEGPQQKSPEAAAEIP
-1741 ETPGTTAD
+1741 TA
-1749 IPATTNPWIER
+1749 ANPWIER
-1760 RAASR
+1760 RTAPRPAA
-1765 PVAPTPRM
+1765 PAPRV

-1871 ISMGS
+1871 ISLGS

>member
-481 IVEQDRQLEQCALP
+481 IVEQNRQLEQCALP

-513 SLLHDPAGDAAAPA
+513 NLLHDPAGDAAAPA
-527 APAPTDTARAE
+527 APAPADTARAE

-875 PAAAAADTAQAEPLP
+875 PAAAAADTAQTEPLP

-897 DMPAAQTARP
+897 DTPAAQTARP

-912 QPEEAAPAESPV
+912 QPEEAASAESPV
-924 QENENAPDAA
+924 QENENAPEAA
-934 EDIAPAPAPAA
+934 EDVAPAPAPAA
-945 PDFPSVPM
+945 PDFPSVPVA
-953 PETAETNEAAMPEA
+953 ETAETNDAAMPEA

-984 EPLPQQETAAAAAA
+984 EPLPQQETADA

-1012 DSAEEAG
+1012 DSTDEAG
-1019 TKAVAGADVTPPARD
+1019 AETVADTDVTPPAQD
-1034 EAAAVSPSAPAFPAP
+1034 EAAAVPPSTPAFPAP
-1049 AREAAAEQAPPADDV
+1049 AREAAAEQTLPADDV

-1098 NAPEAAEDVAPA
+1098 NAPEAAEDVAPP
-1110 PAPAAPDFPSVPVGE
+1110 PAPAAPDFPSVPMAE
-1125 TAETNEAA
+1125 TAET
-1133 MPEAPTREEDTSVPA
+1133 S
-1148 TDMTQEEPLPQQET
+1148 
-1162 ADAAPA
+1162 
-1168 DVAAEALSDEMD
+1168 
-1180 STDEAGAETVADTDV
+1180 
-1195 TPSAQDEAAAV
+1195 
-1206 PPSAPAFPAPARE
+1206 
-1219 AAAEQTLPAD
+1219 
-1229 DVQTGDASTDAAEAP
+1229 
-1244 VSDAV
+1244 
-1249 QPEEAASADS
+1249 
-1259 PVQENENAPEAAE
+1259 
-1272 DVAPAPAPAAPDFP
+1272 
-1286 SVPVAEMAETNE
+1286 
-1298 AAMPEAPA
+1298 
-1306 REEDTAAP
+1306 
-1314 AAGMTREE
+1314 
-1322 PLPQQETA
+1322 
-1330 DAAPA
+1330 
-1335 DVAAEA
+1335 
-1341 LSDEMDST
+1341 
-1349 DEAGAET
+1349 
-1356 VADTDVTP
+1356 
-1364 SAQDEA
+1364 
-1370 AAVPPSAP
+1370 
-1378 AFPAPAREA
+1378 
-1387 AAEQTLPADDVQTG
+1387 
-1401 DASTDAAEA
+1401 
-1410 PVSDAVQPEEA
+1410 
-1421 ASADSPV
+1421 
-1428 QENENAPEAAEDVA
+1428 
-1442 PAPAPAAPDFPS
+1442 
-1454 VPVAEMAE
+1454 
-1462 TNEAAMPEAPVKEA
+1462 EAAMPEAPVKEA
-1476 GPVAPVAD
+1476 GPAAPAAD

-1495 TADAA
+1495 AADAA
-1500 AAAPADDATGAT
+1500 AAAPADAATGAT

-1536 FPSVEAA
+1536 FPSVEAV

-1563 GEPMPIGTPVDRP
+1563 GEPMPIGTPVNRP

-1635 PGAGTQPAFPGAPV
+1635 PAAGTQPAFPGAPV
-1649 EEAPQAVPGSKDV
+1649 EETPQAVPGSKDV

-1760 RAASR
+1760 RTASR

>member
-6 LPLQAGSR
+6 LPVQAACR

-36 PTPPPAPAPT
+36 PTPPPVPAPT
-46 PALPVS
+46 PALPAS
-52 LSATPQGT
+52 LSAAPQAST
-60 AAGQLGILPYLSA
+60 AGQLGILPYLSA

-83 EEVATPGMMP
+83 EEVAAPGMMA

-101 TLPRSSGVTWLRLEI
+101 ALPRSSGVTWLRLEI
-116 PAAGTER
+116 PAAGTAR
-123 TESLMLD
+123 AESLMLD

-201 GAPES
+201 SAPES

-279 AHLARHLMQTASH
+279 AHLARHLMQTPSH

-316 PDFSWLGRFLPLW
+316 PDFSWMGRFLPLW

-400 APGREAGTSAEPADP
+400 APGRETGSSAEAADP
-415 LAPGRPARNQ
+415 LAPGRPAQNQ

-481 IVEQDRQLEQCALP
+481 IVEQNRQLEQCALP
-495 HDVRSRVENMGRR
+495 HDARSRVESMGRR

-513 SLLHDPAGDAAAPA
+513 SLLHDPAGEAAAPA
-527 APAPTDTARAE
+527 TPPPADTARAE

-545 KTLRQA
+545 KTLRQT
-551 HDTCRPL
+551 HETCRAL
-558 AEKSGIAL
+558 AEKSDIAL

-578 EGPAGELEDVLRL
+578 EGPAGDLEDVLRL
-591 LLEDALRATKGGKIH
+591 LLEDAVRASKGGKIH
-606 FAVRRVPDSKH
+606 FAVRRVPDSKN

-641 LARIWELSSSHGG
+641 LSRIWELSSSHGG

-675 PEASDGEDLPT
+675 PAASDDEELPT
-686 VLVCAPDAATRH
+686 VLVCAPDAATRR

-718 HGLATGARKGRTP
+718 HGLAAGARKGRTP
-731 AAVLLVCGPEASV
+731 AAVLLICGPEASV
-744 DAAPLL
+744 EAAPLL

-789 PVSEDALRETVLEI
+789 PVAEDALRETVLEI

-815 PLPETRQADAP
+815 PLPESRQAEAP

-841 GMPDLLLSTDDIPQ
+841 GMPDLLLSTEDVPQ

-864 ASADLPDLFAA
+864 TSGDLPDLFAA
-875 PAAAAADTAQAEPLP
+875 AADAAPAEPLT

-897 DMPAAQTARP
+897 DAPAAQP
-907 VADAV
+907 VADAAQPVEPAAADSPV
-912 QPEEAAPAESPV
+912 QEKENASAATADDVPAAPTAPAFPSVPVAETPADAMPEAPVEAKEEAAAPANETAQDEEEPRQETAADTAPAAPADGPDKADEAPAARADDAEKPVAAAPASADVTSPVQEESAAAAPLSAPASPVQEAEAEQPLPSDDARADAAEAPAADDAQPVEPAATDSPVQESEKVSDATADEVPAAPTAPAFPSVPVTETPADAMPETPVKEKEEAAAPADETSQDKEEARQETTADAAPAAPVDGPDEADEAPAARADDAEESVTAAPAPADVASPVQEESAAAPLSAPAFPAQEAEAEQPLPGDDAREDAAEAPVADAAQPAEPAATDSPV
-924 QENENAPDAA
+924 QENENAPDASA
-934 EDIAPAPAPAA
+934 DEVPAA
-945 PDFPSVPM
+945 P
-953 PETAETNEAAMPEA
+953 T
-967 PVKEE
+967 
-972 EPAAPAADMTRE
+972 APA
-984 EPLPQQETAAAAAA
+984 
-998 APADVAAE
+998 
-1006 ALSDEM
+1006 
-1012 DSAEEAG
+1012 
-1019 TKAVAGADVTPPARD
+1019 
-1034 EAAAVSPSAPAFPAP
+1034 
-1049 AREAAAEQAPPADDV
+1049 
-1064 QTGDAPTD
+1064 
-1072 AAEAPV
+1072 
-1078 SDAVQ
+1078 
-1083 PEEAASAD
+1083 
-1091 SPVQENE
+1091 
-1098 NAPEAAEDVAPA
+1098 
-1110 PAPAAPDFPSVPVGE
+1110 
-1125 TAETNEAA
+1125 
-1133 MPEAPTREEDTSVPA
+1133 
-1148 TDMTQEEPLPQQET
+1148 
-1162 ADAAPA
+1162 
-1168 DVAAEALSDEMD
+1168 
-1180 STDEAGAETVADTDV
+1180 
-1195 TPSAQDEAAAV
+1195 
-1206 PPSAPAFPAPARE
+1206 
-1219 AAAEQTLPAD
+1219 
-1229 DVQTGDASTDAAEAP
+1229 
-1244 VSDAV
+1244 
-1249 QPEEAASADS
+1249 
-1259 PVQENENAPEAAE
+1259 
-1272 DVAPAPAPAAPDFP
+1272 FP
-1286 SVPVAEMAETNE
+1286 SVPVAETH
-1298 AAMPEAPA
+1298 
-1306 REEDTAAP
+1306 D
-1314 AAGMTREE
+1314 
-1322 PLPQQETA
+1322 
-1330 DAAPA
+1330 DA
-1335 DVAAEA
+1335 
-1341 LSDEMDST
+1341 L
-1349 DEAGAET
+1349 
-1356 VADTDVTP
+1356 
-1364 SAQDEA
+1364 
-1370 AAVPPSAP
+1370 
-1378 AFPAPAREA
+1378 
-1387 AAEQTLPADDVQTG
+1387 
-1401 DASTDAAEA
+1401 
-1410 PVSDAVQPEEA
+1410 
-1421 ASADSPV
+1421 
-1428 QENENAPEAAEDVA
+1428 
-1442 PAPAPAAPDFPS
+1442 
-1454 VPVAEMAE
+1454 
-1462 TNEAAMPEAPVKEA
+1462 PEAPVEAKE
-1476 GPVAPVAD
+1476 
-1484 MTREEPLPQQE
+1484 
-1495 TADAA
+1495 
-1500 AAAPADDATGAT
+1500 
-1512 VDEKER
+1512 
-1518 TEAPVADAQAAS
+1518 
-1530 ATRAPA
+1530 
-1536 FPSVEAA
+1536 EAA
-1543 ASPLAG
+1543 ASPLSG

-1563 GEPMPIGTPVDRP
+1563 GEPMPIGTPVSRP

-1581 ETVSAPVETVVTV
+1581 ETASAPVETVVTV

-1611 KPSLVPTDKSALIT
+1611 KPSLVPTDRSALIT
-1625 PQPRKSSSTG
+1625 PQPRKSSSSG
-1635 PGAGTQPAFPGAPV
+1635 PAAGTQPVFPGAPV

-1703 NGQPQD
+1703 NSQPQD
-1709 KEEARSPQAPA
+1709 REEEDKGPQAPA
-1720 ATAQERQGTPRP
+1720 ATVQERQGTPRP
-1732 MPRKDAPRE
+1732 MPKKEAPRE
-1741 ETPGTTAD
+1741 EATETTAD
-1749 IPATTNPWIER
+1749 IPVTTNPWIER
-1760 RAASR
+1760 RTAPR

>member
-1 MTYPL
+1 MTHPL
-6 LPLQAGSR
+6 LPTQAASR

-36 PTPPPAPAPT
+36 PTPPPASAPT
-46 PALPVS
+46 PALPAD
-52 LSATPQGT
+52 LSATPRGS
-60 AAGQLGILPYLSA
+60 AAGQLDILPYLSA
-73 FLDTDGDMSV
+73 FLDTDGDRSV
-83 EEVATPGMMP
+83 EEVAAPGMLS
-93 SFQPLHPR
+93 SFRPLHPR

-116 PAAGTER
+116 PAAGPGR
-123 TESLMLD
+123 PAPLVLD

-137 GAVLYTPDI
+137 GAVLYTPGI
-146 DPLSRQTTWQESQ
+146 DPLSRQTTWQEDR

-166 PLPLPAETP
+166 CLPLPGETP
-175 QVCFIRLDGQPPLW
+175 QICYIRLDGQPPLW

-201 GAPES
+201 DAPES

-316 PDFSWLGRFLPLW
+316 PDFSWMGRYLPLW

-366 LAVLDL
+366 LAVLDF

-400 APGREAGTSAEPADP
+400 APGRETETAAAGPADP
-415 LAPGRPARNQ
+415 TAPDRSAQSQ

-436 TDGNTL
+436 TEGNTL

-458 EAESASATAIRR
+458 EADSASATAIRR
-470 LEQALAAPLRE
+470 LEQALAVPLRE
-481 IVEQDRQLEQCALP
+481 LVEQNRQLEQCSLP
-495 HDVRSRVENMGRR
+495 HDVRSRVEGMGRR

-513 SLLHDPAGDAAAPA
+513 RLLHDPAGDAAAPA
-527 APAPTDTARAE
+527 APAPTDGARAAT
-538 KRVFDLR
+538 RAFDLR
-545 KTLRQA
+545 RMLQKT
-551 HDTCRPL
+551 HEHCRAL

-566 GWHVPADLEQLY
+566 GWHVPSDLEQRY
-578 EGPAGELEDVLRL
+578 EGPAGDLEETLRL
-591 LLEDALRATKGGKIH
+591 LLEDAVRASKGGKVH
-606 FAVRRVPDSKH
+606 FAVRHVPDSKH

-629 TGLPPEQRSASL
+629 TGLPPEQRSAPL
-641 LARIWELSSSHGG
+641 LARIWELSSAHGG

-660 GPRGTSVIFTLQLHL
+660 GPRGTSVIFTLQLQL
-675 PEASDGEDLPT
+675 PEASADDLPT
-686 VLVCAPDAATRH
+686 VLVCAPDAATRR

-707 PCTCHETGTLA
+707 PCTCRETGTLA
-718 HGLATGARKGRTP
+718 HGLAAGARRGGTP
-731 AAVLLVCGPEASV
+731 ATVLLVCGPEASV
-744 DAAPLL
+744 EAAPML
-750 RRYHSLAERTGPFGA
+750 RRYHGLAERTGPFGA

-772 SQWDALAHAGF
+772 SQWDALANAGF

-831 GPAAAPQADQ
+831 GPVAAPQADQ
-841 GMPDLLLSTDDIPQ
+841 GMPDLLLSTDDMPER
-855 QTAPAAPAA
+855 TVPAAQAA
-864 ASADLPDLFAA
+864 TGGDLPDLFAA
-875 PAAAAADTAQAEPLP
+875 PASAGAEAAPAAPLS
-890 LTDDMRL
+890 LTDDMRC
-897 DMPAAQTARP
+897 DAPVAPVAPVAQTARP
-907 VADAV
+907 EAEQPLPADDEQSGAVRADAAAASAADDA
-912 QPEEAAPAESPV
+912 QPV
-924 QENENAPDAA
+924 
-934 EDIAPAPAPAA
+934 APAP
-945 PDFPSVPM
+945 
-953 PETAETNEAAMPEA
+953 
-967 PVKEE
+967 
-972 EPAAPAADMTRE
+972 
-984 EPLPQQETAAAAAA
+984 
-998 APADVAAE
+998 
-1006 ALSDEM
+1006 
-1012 DSAEEAG
+1012 
-1019 TKAVAGADVTPPARD
+1019 
-1034 EAAAVSPSAPAFPAP
+1034 
-1049 AREAAAEQAPPADDV
+1049 
-1064 QTGDAPTD
+1064 
-1072 AAEAPV
+1072 
-1078 SDAVQ
+1078 
-1083 PEEAASAD
+1083 AD
-1091 SPVQENE
+1091 SPVQENDA
-1098 NAPEAAEDVAPA
+1098 APEAAEDGGPA
-1110 PAPAAPDFPSVPVGE
+1110 PAPTAPDFPSVPV
-1125 TAETNEAA
+1125 AA
-1133 MPEAPTREEDTSVPA
+1133 MDDATTPEAPLEEEKEEAPA
-1148 TDMTQEEPLPQQET
+1148 AEAPQEEALPQQGT
-1162 ADAAPA
+1162 ADAAAAPA
-1168 DVAAEALSDEMD
+1168 DGPAASSDAAD
-1180 STDEAGAETVADTDV
+1180 STEEAVAETGADADM
-1195 TPSAQDEAAAV
+1195 PGPAQDEAAEV
-1206 PPSAPAFPAPARE
+1206 PPSAPAFPAPAQE
-1219 AAAEQTLPAD
+1219 VEAEQPLPAD
-1229 DVQTGDASTDAAEAP
+1229 DRQNRDVRADAAEASAADDAQP
-1244 VSDAV
+1244 VA
-1249 QPEEAASADS
+1249 PAPADS
-1259 PVQENENAPEAAE
+1259 PVQENGAAPEAAE
-1272 DVAPAPAPAAPDFP
+1272 DDGPAPAPTAPDFP
-1286 SVPVAEMAETNE
+1286 SVPVAAMDD
-1298 AAMPEAPA
+1298 AATQEAPL
-1306 REEDTAAP
+1306 EEEKEEAPTAEAP
-1314 AAGMTREE
+1314 QEE
-1322 PLPQQETA
+1322 ALPQQ
-1330 DAAPA
+1330 
-1335 DVAAEA
+1335 
-1341 LSDEMDST
+1341 
-1349 DEAGAET
+1349 G
-1356 VADTDVTP
+1356 
-1364 SAQDEA
+1364 
-1370 AAVPPSAP
+1370 
-1378 AFPAPAREA
+1378 
-1387 AAEQTLPADDVQTG
+1387 
-1401 DASTDAAEA
+1401 
-1410 PVSDAVQPEEA
+1410 
-1421 ASADSPV
+1421 
-1428 QENENAPEAAEDVA
+1428 
-1442 PAPAPAAPDFPS
+1442 
-1454 VPVAEMAE
+1454 
-1462 TNEAAMPEAPVKEA
+1462 
-1476 GPVAPVAD
+1476 
-1484 MTREEPLPQQE
+1484 

-1500 AAAPADDATGAT
+1500 AAPADGPADSSAAADSTEEA
-1512 VDEKER
+1512 VAE
-1518 TEAPVADAQAAS
+1518 TEADADMPSPAQDEAAE
-1530 ATRAPA
+1530 APRPAPA
-1536 FPSVEAA
+1536 FPSADAA
-1543 ASPLAG
+1543 RPLAG

-1563 GEPMPIGTPVDRP
+1563 GEPMPIGTPVSRP
-1576 APRQE
+1576 VPRRE
-1581 ETVSAPVETVVTV
+1581 EAASAPVETVVTV

-1625 PQPRKSSSTG
+1625 PPPRKG
-1635 PGAGTQPAFPGAPV
+1635 PGSGPAAGTQPAFPGAPV
-1649 EEAPQAVPGSKDV
+1649 EEAPHAVPGSKDV

-1669 PDSTTLLASGREET
+1669 PDSSTLLASGREET

-1703 NGQPQD
+1703 SSQPRDDREED
-1709 KEEARSPQAPA
+1709 KGPQAPA
-1720 ATAQERQGTPRP
+1720 ATVQERQGTPRP
-1732 MPRKDAPRE
+1732 IPKKEGPQQKSPEAAAEIP
-1741 ETPGTTAD
+1741 TA
-1749 IPATTNPWIER
+1749 ANPWIER
-1760 RAASR
+1760 RTAPR
-1765 PVAPTPRM
+1765 PTAPAPRV

-1871 ISMGS
+1871 ISLGS

>member
-527 APAPTDTARAE
+527 APAPADTARAE

-1049 AREAAAEQAPPADDV
+1049 AREAAAEQATPADDV

-1072 AAEAPV
+1072 A
-1078 SDAVQ
+1078 
-1083 PEEAASAD
+1083 
-1091 SPVQENE
+1091 
-1098 NAPEAAEDVAPA
+1098 
-1110 PAPAAPDFPSVPVGE
+1110 
-1125 TAETNEAA
+1125 T
-1133 MPEAPTREEDTSVPA
+1133 
-1148 TDMTQEEPLPQQET
+1148 
-1162 ADAAPA
+1162 
-1168 DVAAEALSDEMD
+1168 
-1180 STDEAGAETVADTDV
+1180 
-1195 TPSAQDEAAAV
+1195 
-1206 PPSAPAFPAPARE
+1206 
-1219 AAAEQTLPAD
+1219 
-1229 DVQTGDASTDAAEAP
+1229 EAP

-1286 SVPVAEMAETNE
+1286 SVPVAETAETSE
-1298 AAMPEAPA
+1298 AAMPEAPVKEA
-1306 REEDTAAP
+1306 GPAAP
-1314 AAGMTREE
+1314 AADMTREE

-1330 DAAPA
+1330 AAAPA

-1349 DEAGAET
+1349 EEAGAKAMT
-1356 VADTDVTP
+1356 DTDVP
-1364 SAQDEA
+1364 SPAQDEA

-1387 AAEQTLPADDVQTG
+1387 AAEQATPADDVQTG
-1401 DASTDAAEA
+1401 DAPTDATEA

-1454 VPVAEMAE
+1454 VPVAETAE
-1462 TNEAAMPEAPVKEA
+1462 TSEAAMPEAPVKEA
-1476 GPVAPVAD
+1476 GPAAPAAD

-1518 TEAPVADAQAAS
+1518 AEAPVADAQAAS

-1635 PGAGTQPAFPGAPV
+1635 PAAGTQPAFPGVPV

>member
-1 MTYPL
+1 MTYHL

-14 RLALIVIPL
+14 RLALIIIPL

-146 DPLSRQTTWQESQ
+146 DPLSRQTSWQESQ

-251 GGPDLGAGNITPADA
+251 GGPDLGTGNITPADA

-527 APAPTDTARAE
+527 APAPADTARAE

-718 HGLATGARKGRTP
+718 HGLAAGARKGRTP

-875 PAAAAADTAQAEPLP
+875 PAAAAADTAQTDPLP

-897 DMPAAQTARP
+897 DTPAAQTARP
-907 VADAV
+907 VADAG
-912 QPEEAAPAESPV
+912 QPEEAASADSPV
-924 QENENAPDAA
+924 QKNENSPDAA
-934 EDIAPAPAPAA
+934 EDVAPATAPAA

-967 PVKEE
+967 PVKEAG
-972 EPAAPAADMTRE
+972 PAAPAADMTRE
-984 EPLPQQETAAAAAA
+984 EPLPQQETADAG
-998 APADVAAE
+998 APADA
-1006 ALSDEM
+1006 
-1012 DSAEEAG
+1012 
-1019 TKAVAGADVTPPARD
+1019 
-1034 EAAAVSPSAPAFPAP
+1034 
-1049 AREAAAEQAPPADDV
+1049 
-1064 QTGDAPTD
+1064 
-1072 AAEAPV
+1072 
-1078 SDAVQ
+1078 
-1083 PEEAASAD
+1083 
-1091 SPVQENE
+1091 
-1098 NAPEAAEDVAPA
+1098 
-1110 PAPAAPDFPSVPVGE
+1110 
-1125 TAETNEAA
+1125 
-1133 MPEAPTREEDTSVPA
+1133 
-1148 TDMTQEEPLPQQET
+1148 
-1162 ADAAPA
+1162 
-1168 DVAAEALSDEMD
+1168 AAEALSDEMD

-1219 AAAEQTLPAD
+1219 AAAEQALPAD
-1229 DVQTGDASTDAAEAP
+1229 DVQTGDAPTDAAEAP

-1259 PVQENENAPEAAE
+1259 PVQESENAPEAAE

-1286 SVPVAEMAETNE
+1286 SVPVAET
-1298 AAMPEAPA
+1298 
-1306 REEDTAAP
+1306 
-1314 AAGMTREE
+1314 
-1322 PLPQQETA
+1322 
-1330 DAAPA
+1330 
-1335 DVAAEA
+1335 
-1341 LSDEMDST
+1341 
-1349 DEAGAET
+1349 
-1356 VADTDVTP
+1356 
-1364 SAQDEA
+1364 
-1370 AAVPPSAP
+1370 
-1378 AFPAPAREA
+1378 
-1387 AAEQTLPADDVQTG
+1387 
-1401 DASTDAAEA
+1401 
-1410 PVSDAVQPEEA
+1410 
-1421 ASADSPV
+1421 
-1428 QENENAPEAAEDVA
+1428 
-1442 PAPAPAAPDFPS
+1442 
-1454 VPVAEMAE
+1454 AE

-1476 GPVAPVAD
+1476 GPVAPAAD

-1500 AAAPADDATGAT
+1500 AAAPADVATGAT

-1749 IPATTNPWIER
+1749 IPATTHPWIER
-1760 RAASR
+1760 RTASR

>member
-1 MTYPL
+1 MTHPL
-6 LPLQAGSR
+6 LPTQAASR

-36 PTPPPAPAPT
+36 PTPPPASAPT
-46 PALPVS
+46 PALPAD
-52 LSATPQGT
+52 LSATPRGS
-60 AAGQLGILPYLSA
+60 AAGQLDILPYLSA
-73 FLDTDGDMSV
+73 FLDTDGDRSV
-83 EEVATPGMMP
+83 EEVAAPGMLS
-93 SFQPLHPR
+93 SFRPLHPR

-116 PAAGTER
+116 PAAGAGR
-123 TESLMLD
+123 PAPLVLD

-137 GAVLYTPDI
+137 GAVLYTPGI
-146 DPLSRQTTWQESQ
+146 DPLSRQTTWQEDR

-166 PLPLPAETP
+166 CLPLPGETP
-175 QVCFIRLDGQPPLW
+175 QICYIRLDGQPPLW

-201 GAPES
+201 DAPES

-266 VSAMAPGLALMFL
+266 VSAMTPGLALMFL

-316 PDFSWLGRFLPLW
+316 PDFSWMGRYLPLW

-366 LAVLDL
+366 LAVLDF

-400 APGREAGTSAEPADP
+400 APGRETETAAAGPADP
-415 LAPGRPARNQ
+415 TAPDRSAQSQ

-436 TDGNTL
+436 TEGNTL

-458 EAESASATAIRR
+458 EADSASATAIRR
-470 LEQALAAPLRE
+470 LEQALAVPLRE
-481 IVEQDRQLEQCALP
+481 LVEQNRQLEQCSLP
-495 HDVRSRVENMGRR
+495 HDVRSRVEGMGRR

-513 SLLHDPAGDAAAPA
+513 RLLHDPAGDAAAPA
-527 APAPTDTARAE
+527 APAPTDGARAAT
-538 KRVFDLR
+538 RAFDLR
-545 KTLRQA
+545 RMLQKT
-551 HDTCRPL
+551 HEHCRAL

-566 GWHVPADLEQLY
+566 GWHVPSDLEQRY
-578 EGPAGELEDVLRL
+578 EGPAGDLEETLRL
-591 LLEDALRATKGGKIH
+591 LLEDAVRASKGGKVH
-606 FAVRRVPDSKH
+606 FAVRHVPDSKH

-629 TGLPPEQRSASL
+629 TGLPPEQRSAPL
-641 LARIWELSSSHGG
+641 LARIWELSSAHGG

-660 GPRGTSVIFTLQLHL
+660 GPRGTSVIFTLQLQL
-675 PEASDGEDLPT
+675 PEASADDLPT
-686 VLVCAPDAATRH
+686 VLVCAPDAATRR

-707 PCTCHETGTLA
+707 PCTCRETGTLA
-718 HGLATGARKGRTP
+718 HGLAAGARRGGTP
-731 AAVLLVCGPEASV
+731 ATVLLVCGPEASV
-744 DAAPLL
+744 EAAPML
-750 RRYHSLAERTGPFGA
+750 RRYHGLAERTGPFGA

-772 SQWDALAHAGF
+772 SQWDALANAGF

-831 GPAAAPQADQ
+831 GPVAAPQADQ
-841 GMPDLLLSTDDIPQ
+841 GMPDLLLSTDDMPER
-855 QTAPAAPAA
+855 TVPAAQAA
-864 ASADLPDLFAA
+864 TGGDLPDLFAA
-875 PAAAAADTAQAEPLP
+875 PASAGAEAAPAAPLS
-890 LTDDMRL
+890 LTDDMRR
-897 DMPAAQTARP
+897 DAPVAPVAQTARP
-907 VADAV
+907 EAEQPLPADDEQSGAV
-912 QPEEAAPAESPV
+912 RAEAAEASAADDAQPV
-924 QENENAPDAA
+924 
-934 EDIAPAPAPAA
+934 APAP
-945 PDFPSVPM
+945 
-953 PETAETNEAAMPEA
+953 
-967 PVKEE
+967 
-972 EPAAPAADMTRE
+972 
-984 EPLPQQETAAAAAA
+984 
-998 APADVAAE
+998 
-1006 ALSDEM
+1006 
-1012 DSAEEAG
+1012 
-1019 TKAVAGADVTPPARD
+1019 
-1034 EAAAVSPSAPAFPAP
+1034 
-1049 AREAAAEQAPPADDV
+1049 
-1064 QTGDAPTD
+1064 
-1072 AAEAPV
+1072 
-1078 SDAVQ
+1078 
-1083 PEEAASAD
+1083 AD
-1091 SPVQENE
+1091 SPVQENDA
-1098 NAPEAAEDVAPA
+1098 APEAAEDGGPA
-1110 PAPAAPDFPSVPVGE
+1110 PAPTAPDFPSVPVA
-1125 TAETNEAA
+1125 TMDDATTQEA
-1133 MPEAPTREEDTSVPA
+1133 PLEEEKEEAPTAEAP
-1148 TDMTQEEPLPQQET
+1148 QEEALPQQGT
-1162 ADAAPA
+1162 ADAAAPA
-1168 DVAAEALSDEMD
+1168 DSPAASSDAAD
-1180 STDEAGAETVADTDV
+1180 STEEAVAETEADADM
-1195 TPSAQDEAAAV
+1195 PGPAQDEAAEV
-1206 PPSAPAFPAPARE
+1206 PPSAPAFPAPAQE
-1219 AAAEQTLPAD
+1219 VEAEQPLPAD
-1229 DVQTGDASTDAAEAP
+1229 DRQNRAVRAEAAEASAADDAQP
-1244 VSDAV
+1244 VA
-1249 QPEEAASADS
+1249 PAPADS
-1259 PVQENENAPEAAE
+1259 PVQENGAAPEAAE
-1272 DVAPAPAPAAPDFP
+1272 DDGPAPAPTAPDFP
-1286 SVPVAEMAETNE
+1286 SVPVAAMDD
-1298 AAMPEAPA
+1298 AATQEAPL
-1306 REEDTAAP
+1306 EEEKEEAPTAEAP
-1314 AAGMTREE
+1314 QEE
-1322 PLPQQETA
+1322 ALPQQGTA
-1330 DAAPA
+1330 DAAAPA
-1335 DVAAEA
+1335 DGPAAS
-1341 LSDEMDST
+1341 SDAADST
-1349 DEAGAET
+1349 EEAVAET
-1356 VADTDVTP
+1356 GADADMP
-1364 SAQDEA
+1364 SPAQDEA
-1370 AAVPPSAP
+1370 A
-1378 AFPAPAREA
+1378 
-1387 AAEQTLPADDVQTG
+1387 
-1401 DASTDAAEA
+1401 EA
-1410 PVSDAVQPEEA
+1410 PRP
-1421 ASADSPV
+1421 
-1428 QENENAPEAAEDVA
+1428 
-1442 PAPAPAAPDFPS
+1442 
-1454 VPVAEMAE
+1454 
-1462 TNEAAMPEAPVKEA
+1462 
-1476 GPVAPVAD
+1476 
-1484 MTREEPLPQQE
+1484 
-1495 TADAA
+1495 
-1500 AAAPADDATGAT
+1500 
-1512 VDEKER
+1512 
-1518 TEAPVADAQAAS
+1518 
-1530 ATRAPA
+1530 APA
-1536 FPSVEAA
+1536 FPSADAA
-1543 ASPLAG
+1543 RPLAG

-1563 GEPMPIGTPVDRP
+1563 GEPMPIGTPVSRP
-1576 APRQE
+1576 VPRRE
-1581 ETVSAPVETVVTV
+1581 EAASAPVETVVTV

-1625 PQPRKSSSTG
+1625 PPPRKG
-1635 PGAGTQPAFPGAPV
+1635 PGSGPAAGTQPAFPGAPV
-1649 EEAPQAVPGSKDV
+1649 EEAPHAVPGSKDV

-1703 NGQPQD
+1703 SSQPRDDREED
-1709 KEEARSPQAPA
+1709 KGPQAPA
-1720 ATAQERQGTPRP
+1720 ATVQERQGTPRP
-1732 MPRKDAPRE
+1732 IPKKEGPQQKSPEAAAEIP
-1741 ETPGTTAD
+1741 TA
-1749 IPATTNPWIER
+1749 ANPWIER
-1760 RAASR
+1760 RTAPRPAA
-1765 PVAPTPRM
+1765 PAPRV

-1871 ISMGS
+1871 ISLGS

>member
-52 LSATPQGT
+52 LSATPQGA

-93 SFQPLHPR
+93 PFQPLHPR

-527 APAPTDTARAE
+527 APAPADTARAE

-686 VLVCAPDAATRH
+686 VLVCAPDAATRR

-718 HGLATGARKGRTP
+718 HGLAAGARKGRTP

-826 LPDLF
+826 LPGLF

-875 PAAAAADTAQAEPLP
+875 PAAAAADTAQTEPLP

-897 DMPAAQTARP
+897 DTPAAQTARP
-907 VADAV
+907 VVDAV
-912 QPEEAAPAESPV
+912 QPEEAVSTDSPV
-924 QENENAPDAA
+924 QENENAPEAV
-934 EDIAPAPAPAA
+934 EDVAPAPAPAA

-972 EPAAPAADMTRE
+972 GPAAPAADMT
-984 EPLPQQETAAAAAA
+984 Q
-998 APADVAAE
+998 
-1006 ALSDEM
+1006 
-1012 DSAEEAG
+1012 
-1019 TKAVAGADVTPPARD
+1019 
-1034 EAAAVSPSAPAFPAP
+1034 
-1049 AREAAAEQAPPADDV
+1049 
-1064 QTGDAPTD
+1064 
-1072 AAEAPV
+1072 
-1078 SDAVQ
+1078 
-1083 PEEAASAD
+1083 
-1091 SPVQENE
+1091 
-1098 NAPEAAEDVAPA
+1098 
-1110 PAPAAPDFPSVPVGE
+1110 
-1125 TAETNEAA
+1125 
-1133 MPEAPTREEDTSVPA
+1133 
-1148 TDMTQEEPLPQQET
+1148 
-1162 ADAAPA
+1162 
-1168 DVAAEALSDEMD
+1168 
-1180 STDEAGAETVADTDV
+1180 
-1195 TPSAQDEAAAV
+1195 
-1206 PPSAPAFPAPARE
+1206 
-1219 AAAEQTLPAD
+1219 
-1229 DVQTGDASTDAAEAP
+1229 
-1244 VSDAV
+1244 
-1249 QPEEAASADS
+1249 
-1259 PVQENENAPEAAE
+1259 
-1272 DVAPAPAPAAPDFP
+1272 
-1286 SVPVAEMAETNE
+1286 
-1298 AAMPEAPA
+1298 
-1306 REEDTAAP
+1306 
-1314 AAGMTREE
+1314 
-1322 PLPQQETA
+1322 
-1330 DAAPA
+1330 
-1335 DVAAEA
+1335 
-1341 LSDEMDST
+1341 
-1349 DEAGAET
+1349 
-1356 VADTDVTP
+1356 
-1364 SAQDEA
+1364 
-1370 AAVPPSAP
+1370 
-1378 AFPAPAREA
+1378 
-1387 AAEQTLPADDVQTG
+1387 
-1401 DASTDAAEA
+1401 
-1410 PVSDAVQPEEA
+1410 
-1421 ASADSPV
+1421 
-1428 QENENAPEAAEDVA
+1428 
-1442 PAPAPAAPDFPS
+1442 
-1454 VPVAEMAE
+1454 
-1462 TNEAAMPEAPVKEA
+1462 
-1476 GPVAPVAD
+1476 
-1484 MTREEPLPQQE
+1484 EEPLPQQE

-1500 AAAPADDATGAT
+1500 AAAPADVATGAT

-1749 IPATTNPWIER
+1749 IPATTYPWIER
-1760 RAASR
+1760 RTASR

>member
-1 MTYPL
+1 MTHPL
-6 LPLQAGSR
+6 LPTQAASR

-36 PTPPPAPAPT
+36 PTPPPASAPT
-46 PALPVS
+46 PALPAD
-52 LSATPQGT
+52 LSATPRGS
-60 AAGQLGILPYLSA
+60 AAGQLDILPYLSA
-73 FLDTDGDMSV
+73 FLDTDGDRSV
-83 EEVATPGMMP
+83 EEVAAPGMLS
-93 SFQPLHPR
+93 SFRPLHPR

-116 PAAGTER
+116 PAAGAGR
-123 TESLMLD
+123 PAPLVLD

-137 GAVLYTPDI
+137 GAVLYTPGI
-146 DPLSRQTTWQESQ
+146 DPLSRQTNWQEDR

-166 PLPLPAETP
+166 CLPLPGETP
-175 QVCFIRLDGQPPLW
+175 QICYIRLDGQPPLW

-201 GAPES
+201 SAPES

-316 PDFSWLGRFLPLW
+316 PDFSWMGRYLPLW

-366 LAVLDL
+366 LAVLDF

-400 APGREAGTSAEPADP
+400 APGRETETAAAGPADP
-415 LAPGRPARNQ
+415 PAPDRSAQSQ

-436 TDGNTL
+436 TEGNTL

-458 EAESASATAIRR
+458 EADSASATAIRR
-470 LEQALAAPLRE
+470 LEQALAVPLRE
-481 IVEQDRQLEQCALP
+481 LVEQNRQLEQCSLP
-495 HDVRSRVENMGRR
+495 HDVRSRVEGMGRR

-513 SLLHDPAGDAAAPA
+513 RLLHDPAGDAAAPA
-527 APAPTDTARAE
+527 APAPTDGARAAT
-538 KRVFDLR
+538 RAFDLR
-545 KTLRQA
+545 RMLQKT
-551 HDTCRPL
+551 HEHCRAL

-566 GWHVPADLEQLY
+566 GWHVPSDLEQRY
-578 EGPAGELEDVLRL
+578 EGPAGDLEETLRL
-591 LLEDALRATKGGKIH
+591 LLEDAVRASKGGKVH
-606 FAVRRVPDSKH
+606 FAVRHVPDSKH

-629 TGLPPEQRSASL
+629 TGLPPEQRSAPL
-641 LARIWELSSSHGG
+641 LARIWELSSAHGG

-660 GPRGTSVIFTLQLHL
+660 GPRGTSVIFTLQLQL
-675 PEASDGEDLPT
+675 PEASADDLPT
-686 VLVCAPDAATRH
+686 VLVCAPDAATRR

-707 PCTCHETGTLA
+707 PCTCRETGTLA
-718 HGLATGARKGRTP
+718 HGLAAGARRGGTP
-731 AAVLLVCGPEASV
+731 ATVLLVCGPEASV
-744 DAAPLL
+744 EAAPML
-750 RRYHSLAERTGPFGA
+750 RRYHGLAERTGPFGA

-772 SQWDALAHAGF
+772 SQWDALANAGF

-831 GPAAAPQADQ
+831 GPVAAPQADQ
-841 GMPDLLLSTDDIPQ
+841 GMPDLLLSTDDMPER
-855 QTAPAAPAA
+855 TVPAAQAA
-864 ASADLPDLFAA
+864 TGGDLPDLFAA
-875 PAAAAADTAQAEPLP
+875 PASAGAEAAPAAPLS
-890 LTDDMRL
+890 LTDDMRR
-897 DMPAAQTARP
+897 DAPVAPVAQTARP
-907 VADAV
+907 
-912 QPEEAAPAESPV
+912 E
-924 QENENAPDAA
+924 
-934 EDIAPAPAPAA
+934 
-945 PDFPSVPM
+945 
-953 PETAETNEAAMPEA
+953 
-967 PVKEE
+967 
-972 EPAAPAADMTRE
+972 
-984 EPLPQQETAAAAAA
+984 
-998 APADVAAE
+998 
-1006 ALSDEM
+1006 
-1012 DSAEEAG
+1012 
-1019 TKAVAGADVTPPARD
+1019 
-1034 EAAAVSPSAPAFPAP
+1034 
-1049 AREAAAEQAPPADDV
+1049 AEQPLPADDEQSGAV
-1064 QTGDAPTD
+1064 RAE
-1072 AAEAPV
+1072 AAEAPL
-1078 SDAVQ
+1078 SDAAQ
-1083 PEEAASAD
+1083 PVAPAPAD
-1091 SPVQENE
+1091 SPVQKNDA
-1098 NAPEAAEDVAPA
+1098 APEAAEDGGPA
-1110 PAPAAPDFPSVPVGE
+1110 PAPTAPDFPSVPV
-1125 TAETNEAA
+1125 AA
-1133 MPEAPTREEDTSVPA
+1133 MDDAATQEAPLEEEKEEAPTAEAP
-1148 TDMTQEEPLPQQET
+1148 QEEALPQQGT
-1162 ADAAPA
+1162 ADAAAPA
-1168 DVAAEALSDEMD
+1168 DGPAASSDAAD
-1180 STDEAGAETVADTDV
+1180 STEEAVAETEADADM
-1195 TPSAQDEAAAV
+1195 PGPAQDEAAEV
-1206 PPSAPAFPAPARE
+1206 PPSAPAFPAPAQE
-1219 AAAEQTLPAD
+1219 VEAEQPLPAD
-1229 DVQTGDASTDAAEAP
+1229 DRQNRAVRAEAAEASAADDAQP
-1244 VSDAV
+1244 VA
-1249 QPEEAASADS
+1249 PAPADS
-1259 PVQENENAPEAAE
+1259 PVQENGAAPEAAE
-1272 DVAPAPAPAAPDFP
+1272 DDGPAPAPTAPDFP
-1286 SVPVAEMAETNE
+1286 SVPVAAMDD
-1298 AAMPEAPA
+1298 AATQEAPL
-1306 REEDTAAP
+1306 EEEKEEAPTAEAP
-1314 AAGMTREE
+1314 QEE
-1322 PLPQQETA
+1322 ALPQQGTA
-1330 DAAPA
+1330 DAAAPA
-1335 DVAAEA
+1335 DGPAAS
-1341 LSDEMDST
+1341 SDAADST
-1349 DEAGAET
+1349 EEAVAET
-1356 VADTDVTP
+1356 GADADMP
-1364 SAQDEA
+1364 SPAQDEA
-1370 AAVPPSAP
+1370 A
-1378 AFPAPAREA
+1378 
-1387 AAEQTLPADDVQTG
+1387 
-1401 DASTDAAEA
+1401 EA
-1410 PVSDAVQPEEA
+1410 PRP
-1421 ASADSPV
+1421 
-1428 QENENAPEAAEDVA
+1428 
-1442 PAPAPAAPDFPS
+1442 
-1454 VPVAEMAE
+1454 
-1462 TNEAAMPEAPVKEA
+1462 
-1476 GPVAPVAD
+1476 
-1484 MTREEPLPQQE
+1484 
-1495 TADAA
+1495 
-1500 AAAPADDATGAT
+1500 
-1512 VDEKER
+1512 
-1518 TEAPVADAQAAS
+1518 
-1530 ATRAPA
+1530 APA
-1536 FPSVEAA
+1536 FPSADAA
-1543 ASPLAG
+1543 RPLAG

-1563 GEPMPIGTPVDRP
+1563 GEPMPIGTPVSRP
-1576 APRQE
+1576 VPRRE
-1581 ETVSAPVETVVTV
+1581 EAASAPVETVVTV

-1625 PQPRKSSSTG
+1625 PPPRKG
-1635 PGAGTQPAFPGAPV
+1635 PGSGPAAGTQPAFPGAPV
-1649 EEAPQAVPGSKDV
+1649 EEAPHAVPGSKDV

-1703 NGQPQD
+1703 SSQPRDDREED
-1709 KEEARSPQAPA
+1709 KGPQVPA
-1720 ATAQERQGTPRP
+1720 ATVQERQGTPRP
-1732 MPRKDAPRE
+1732 IPKKEGPQQKSPEAAAEIP
-1741 ETPGTTAD
+1741 TA
-1749 IPATTNPWIER
+1749 ANPWIER
-1760 RAASR
+1760 RTAPRPAA
-1765 PVAPTPRM
+1765 PAPRV

-1871 ISMGS
+1871 ISLGS

>member
-52 LSATPQGT
+52 LSATPQGA

-266 VSAMAPGLALMFL
+266 ISAMAPGLALMFL

-415 LAPGRPARNQ
+415 LAPGCPARNQ

-481 IVEQDRQLEQCALP
+481 IVEQNRQLEQCALP

-508 ARQAL
+508 VRQAL
-513 SLLHDPAGDAAAPA
+513 SLLHDPAGDAPAPA
-527 APAPTDTARAE
+527 APAPADTARAE

-686 VLVCAPDAATRH
+686 VLVCAPDAATRR

-718 HGLATGARKGRTP
+718 HGLAAGARKGRTP
-731 AAVLLVCGPEASV
+731 AAVLLICGPEASV

-875 PAAAAADTAQAEPLP
+875 PAAAAADTAQAETLP

-897 DMPAAQTARP
+897 DTPAAQTARP

-912 QPEEAAPAESPV
+912 QPEEAASADSPV
-924 QENENAPDAA
+924 QESENAPEAA
-934 EDIAPAPAPAA
+934 EDVAPAPAPAA
-945 PDFPSVPM
+945 PDFPSVPVA
-953 PETAETNEAAMPEA
+953 ETAETNEAAMPEA
-967 PVKEE
+967 PAREE
-972 EPAAPAADMTRE
+972 DTAVPATDMTQE
-984 EPLPQQETAAAAAA
+984 EPLPQQETADA
-998 APADVAAE
+998 APADAAAE

-1012 DSAEEAG
+1012 DSTDEAG
-1019 TKAVAGADVTPPARD
+1019 AKAVADTDVTPPARD
-1034 EAAAVSPSAPAFPAP
+1034 EAAAVPPSAPAFPAP
-1049 AREAAAEQAPPADDV
+1049 ARETAAEQAPPADGV

-1091 SPVQENE
+1091 SPVQEH
-1098 NAPEAAEDVAPA
+1098 
-1110 PAPAAPDFPSVPVGE
+1110 
-1125 TAETNEAA
+1125 
-1133 MPEAPTREEDTSVPA
+1133 
-1148 TDMTQEEPLPQQET
+1148 
-1162 ADAAPA
+1162 
-1168 DVAAEALSDEMD
+1168 
-1180 STDEAGAETVADTDV
+1180 
-1195 TPSAQDEAAAV
+1195 
-1206 PPSAPAFPAPARE
+1206 
-1219 AAAEQTLPAD
+1219 
-1229 DVQTGDASTDAAEAP
+1229 
-1244 VSDAV
+1244 
-1249 QPEEAASADS
+1249 
-1259 PVQENENAPEAAE
+1259 ENAPEAAE

-1286 SVPVAEMAETNE
+1286 SVPVAETAETSE

-1306 REEDTAAP
+1306 READTAVP
-1314 AAGMTREE
+1314 ATDMTQEE

-1335 DVAAEA
+1335 DAAAEA

-1349 DEAGAET
+1349 DEAGAKA

-1364 SAQDEA
+1364 PARDEA

-1378 AFPAPAREA
+1378 AFPAPARET
-1387 AAEQTLPADDVQTG
+1387 AAEQAPPADGVQTG
-1401 DASTDAAEA
+1401 DAPTDAAEA
-1410 PVSDAVQPEEA
+1410 PVSDAVQPEEV

-1442 PAPAPAAPDFPS
+1442 PPPAPAAPDFPS
-1454 VPVAEMAE
+1454 VPMAE
-1462 TNEAAMPEAPVKEA
+1462 TAETSEAAMPEAPVKEE
-1476 GPVAPVAD
+1476 GPAAPAAD

-1495 TADAA
+1495 AADAA
-1500 AAAPADDATGAT
+1500 AAAPADAATGAT

-1518 TEAPVADAQAAS
+1518 TEAPVADAQAS

-1536 FPSVEAA
+1536 FPSVEAV
-1543 ASPLAG
+1543 ASPIAG

-1635 PGAGTQPAFPGAPV
+1635 PAAGTQPAFPGAPV

-1760 RAASR
+1760 RTASR

>member
-6 LPLQAGSR
+6 LPVQAACR

-36 PTPPPAPAPT
+36 PTPPPVPAPT
-46 PALPVS
+46 PALPAS
-52 LSATPQGT
+52 LSASPQAST
-60 AAGQLGILPYLSA
+60 AGQLGILPYLSA

-83 EEVATPGMMP
+83 EEVAAPGMMA

-101 TLPRSSGVTWLRLEI
+101 ALPRSSGVTWLRLEI

-130 LGQGVPA
+130 LGQGVPS

-201 GAPES
+201 SAPES

-279 AHLARHLMQTASH
+279 AHLARHLMQTPSH

-316 PDFSWLGRFLPLW
+316 PDFSWMGRFLPLW

-400 APGREAGTSAEPADP
+400 APGRETGSSAEATDP
-415 LAPGRPARNQ
+415 LAPGRPAQNQ

-481 IVEQDRQLEQCALP
+481 IVEQNRQLEQCALS
-495 HDVRSRVENMGRR
+495 HDARSRVESMGRR

-513 SLLHDPAGDAAAPA
+513 SLLHDPAGEAAAPA
-527 APAPTDTARAE
+527 TPPPADTARAE

-545 KTLRQA
+545 KTLRQT
-551 HDTCRPL
+551 HETCRAL
-558 AEKSGIAL
+558 AEKSDIAL

-578 EGPAGELEDVLRL
+578 EGPAGDLEDVLRL
-591 LLEDALRATKGGKIH
+591 LLEDAVRASKGGKVH
-606 FAVRRVPDSKH
+606 FAVRRVPDSKN

-675 PEASDGEDLPT
+675 PEASDDEDLPT
-686 VLVCAPDAATRH
+686 VLVCAPDAATRR

-718 HGLATGARKGRTP
+718 HGLAAGARKGRTP
-731 AAVLLVCGPEASV
+731 AAVLLICGPEASV

-815 PLPETRQADAP
+815 PLPESRQADAP

-841 GMPDLLLSTDDIPQ
+841 GMPDLLLSTEDIPQ
-855 QTAPAAPAA
+855 QTAPG
-864 ASADLPDLFAA
+864 
-875 PAAAAADTAQAEPLP
+875 
-890 LTDDMRL
+890 
-897 DMPAAQTARP
+897 
-907 VADAV
+907 
-912 QPEEAAPAESPV
+912 
-924 QENENAPDAA
+924 
-934 EDIAPAPAPAA
+934 
-945 PDFPSVPM
+945 FPSVPV
-953 PETAETNEAAMPEA
+953 AETHDDALPEA
-967 PVKEE
+967 PVEEKEE
-972 EPAAPAADMTRE
+972 
-984 EPLPQQETAAAAAA
+984 AA
-998 APADVAAE
+998 APADETAQDEEEPRQETTADAAPAAPADGPDE
-1006 ALSDEM
+1006 ADE
-1012 DSAEEAG
+1012 APA
-1019 TKAVAGADVTPPARD
+1019 AGADDAEEPV
-1034 EAAAVSPSAPAFPAP
+1034 AAAPAPADVTSPAQKGSAAAPLSAPAFPAP
-1049 AREAAAEQAPPADDV
+1049 AQEAEAEQLLPGDD
-1064 QTGDAPTD
+1064 ARAD
-1072 AAEAPV
+1072 AAEAPAADAAQPVEPAAADSPVRENEKV
-1078 SDAVQ
+1078 SDASADEVPAAPTAPAFPSVPVAETHDDALPEAPVEAKEEVAAPADETAQDEEEPRQETTADAAPAAPVDGPDEADEAPAARADDAEEPVSAAPAPADVTSPAQEESAAAPLSAPAFPAPAQEAEAEQ
-1083 PEEAASAD
+1083 PLPGDDARADAAEAPAADAARPVEPAAAD

-1098 NAPEAAEDVAPA
+1098 IASDASADEI
-1110 PAPAAPDFPSVPVGE
+1110 PAAP
-1125 TAETNEAA
+1125 T
-1133 MPEAPTREEDTSVPA
+1133 
-1148 TDMTQEEPLPQQET
+1148 
-1162 ADAAPA
+1162 APA
-1168 DVAAEALSDEMD
+1168 
-1180 STDEAGAETVADTDV
+1180 
-1195 TPSAQDEAAAV
+1195 
-1206 PPSAPAFPAPARE
+1206 
-1219 AAAEQTLPAD
+1219 
-1229 DVQTGDASTDAAEAP
+1229 
-1244 VSDAV
+1244 
-1249 QPEEAASADS
+1249 
-1259 PVQENENAPEAAE
+1259 
-1272 DVAPAPAPAAPDFP
+1272 FP
-1286 SVPVAEMAETNE
+1286 SVPVAETH
-1298 AAMPEAPA
+1298 
-1306 REEDTAAP
+1306 
-1314 AAGMTREE
+1314 
-1322 PLPQQETA
+1322 
-1330 DAAPA
+1330 
-1335 DVAAEA
+1335 
-1341 LSDEMDST
+1341 
-1349 DEAGAET
+1349 
-1356 VADTDVTP
+1356 
-1364 SAQDEA
+1364 
-1370 AAVPPSAP
+1370 
-1378 AFPAPAREA
+1378 
-1387 AAEQTLPADDVQTG
+1387 DD
-1401 DASTDAAEA
+1401 
-1410 PVSDAVQPEEA
+1410 
-1421 ASADSPV
+1421 
-1428 QENENAPEAAEDVA
+1428 
-1442 PAPAPAAPDFPS
+1442 
-1454 VPVAEMAE
+1454 
-1462 TNEAAMPEAPVKEA
+1462 AMPEAPVEAKE
-1476 GPVAPVAD
+1476 
-1484 MTREEPLPQQE
+1484 
-1495 TADAA
+1495 
-1500 AAAPADDATGAT
+1500 
-1512 VDEKER
+1512 
-1518 TEAPVADAQAAS
+1518 
-1530 ATRAPA
+1530 
-1536 FPSVEAA
+1536 EAA
-1543 ASPLAG
+1543 ASPLSG

-1563 GEPMPIGTPVDRP
+1563 GEPMPIGTPVSRP

-1581 ETVSAPVETVVTV
+1581 EAASAPVETVVTV

-1611 KPSLVPTDKSALIT
+1611 KPSLVPTDRSALIT
-1625 PQPRKSSSTG
+1625 PQPRKSSSSG
-1635 PGAGTQPAFPGAPV
+1635 PAAGTQPAFPGAPV

-1703 NGQPQD
+1703 NSQPQD
-1709 KEEARSPQAPA
+1709 KEEEDKGPQSPA

-1732 MPRKDAPRE
+1732 IPRKEAPRE
-1741 ETPGTTAD
+1741 EAPESVAD

-1760 RAASR
+1760 RTAPR
-1765 PVAPTPRM
+1765 PVTPTPRM

>member
-481 IVEQDRQLEQCALP
+481 IVEQNRQLEQCVLP

-513 SLLHDPAGDAAAPA
+513 SLLHDPAGDAPAPA
-527 APAPTDTARAE
+527 APAPADTARAE

-675 PEASDGEDLPT
+675 PDASDGEDLPT

-718 HGLATGARKGRTP
+718 HGLAAGARKGRTP

-815 PLPETRQADAP
+815 PLPETRQTDAP

-875 PAAAAADTAQAEPLP
+875 PANATADTAQTDPLP

-897 DMPAAQTARP
+897 DTPAAQTARP

-912 QPEEAAPAESPV
+912 QPEEAAPADSPV
-924 QENENAPDAA
+924 QENENSPDAA
-934 EDIAPAPAPAA
+934 EDVAPAPAPAA
-945 PDFPSVPM
+945 PDFPSVPVA
-953 PETAETNEAAMPEA
+953 ETAETNEAAMPEA

-972 EPAAPAADMTRE
+972 GPAAPAADMTRE
-984 EPLPQQETAAAAAA
+984 EPLPQQETADAGT
-998 APADVAAE
+998 PADTAAE

-1019 TKAVAGADVTPPARD
+1019 TKAVADTDVPSPARD
-1034 EAAAVSPSAPAFPAP
+1034 EAAAVPPSAPAFPAP
-1049 AREAAAEQAPPADDV
+1049 AREAAAEQALPADDV

-1091 SPVQENE
+1091 SPVQE
-1098 NAPEAAEDVAPA
+1098 
-1110 PAPAAPDFPSVPVGE
+1110 S
-1125 TAETNEAA
+1125 
-1133 MPEAPTREEDTSVPA
+1133 
-1148 TDMTQEEPLPQQET
+1148 
-1162 ADAAPA
+1162 
-1168 DVAAEALSDEMD
+1168 
-1180 STDEAGAETVADTDV
+1180 
-1195 TPSAQDEAAAV
+1195 
-1206 PPSAPAFPAPARE
+1206 
-1219 AAAEQTLPAD
+1219 
-1229 DVQTGDASTDAAEAP
+1229 
-1244 VSDAV
+1244 
-1249 QPEEAASADS
+1249 
-1259 PVQENENAPEAAE
+1259 ENAPEAAE

-1286 SVPVAEMAETNE
+1286 SVPVAETAETNE
-1298 AAMPEAPA
+1298 AAMPEAPT
-1306 REEDTAAP
+1306 REEDTSVP
-1314 AAGMTREE
+1314 AADMTREE

-1330 DAAPA
+1330 DAGAPA
-1335 DVAAEA
+1335 DAAA
-1341 LSDEMDST
+1341 DTLSDEMDST
-1349 DEAGAET
+1349 EEAGAKAM
-1356 VADTDVTP
+1356 ADADVP
-1364 SAQDEA
+1364 SPARDEA
-1370 AAVPPSAP
+1370 AAVSPSAP
-1378 AFPAPAREA
+1378 AFPAPARET

-1401 DASTDAAEA
+1401 DVRTDADEA

-1421 ASADSPV
+1421 APADSPV

-1442 PAPAPAAPDFPS
+1442 PPPAPAAPDFPS
-1454 VPVAEMAE
+1454 VPMAE
-1462 TNEAAMPEAPVKEA
+1462 TAETSEAAMPEAPVKEA
-1476 GPVAPVAD
+1476 GPAAPAAD

-1495 TADAA
+1495 ATDAA
-1500 AAAPADDATGAT
+1500 AAAPADAATGAT

-1518 TEAPVADAQAAS
+1518 TEAPVADAQAS

-1536 FPSVEAA
+1536 FPSVEAV

-1563 GEPMPIGTPVDRP
+1563 GEPMPIGTPVNRP

-1760 RAASR
+1760 RTASR

>member
-481 IVEQDRQLEQCALP
+481 IVEQNRQLEQCVLP

-527 APAPTDTARAE
+527 APAPADTARAE

-675 PEASDGEDLPT
+675 PDASDGEDLPT

-718 HGLATGARKGRTP
+718 HGLAAGARKGRTP

-815 PLPETRQADAP
+815 PLPETRQTDAP

-875 PAAAAADTAQAEPLP
+875 PAAAAADTAQTEPLP

-897 DMPAAQTARP
+897 DTPAAQTARP

-912 QPEEAAPAESPV
+912 QPEEAASAESPV
-924 QENENAPDAA
+924 QENENAPEAA
-934 EDIAPAPAPAA
+934 EDVAPAPAPAA

-953 PETAETNEAAMPEA
+953 PETAETNEAAIPEA

-984 EPLPQQETAAAAAA
+984 EPLPQQETADA

-1012 DSAEEAG
+1012 DSTEEAG
-1019 TKAVAGADVTPPARD
+1019 AKAVADADVTPPARD
-1034 EAAAVSPSAPAFPAP
+1034 EAAAVPPSAPAFPAP
-1049 AREAAAEQAPPADDV
+1049 ARETAAEQTLPADDV
-1064 QTGDAPTD
+1064 QTGDVRTD
-1072 AAEAPV
+1072 ADEAPV

-1098 NAPEAAEDVAPA
+1098 NAPEAAEDVAP
-1110 PAPAAPDFPSVPVGE
+1110 
-1125 TAETNEAA
+1125 T
-1133 MPEAPTREEDTSVPA
+1133 
-1148 TDMTQEEPLPQQET
+1148 
-1162 ADAAPA
+1162 
-1168 DVAAEALSDEMD
+1168 
-1180 STDEAGAETVADTDV
+1180 
-1195 TPSAQDEAAAV
+1195 
-1206 PPSAPAFPAPARE
+1206 
-1219 AAAEQTLPAD
+1219 
-1229 DVQTGDASTDAAEAP
+1229 
-1244 VSDAV
+1244 
-1249 QPEEAASADS
+1249 
-1259 PVQENENAPEAAE
+1259 
-1272 DVAPAPAPAAPDFP
+1272 PAPAAPDFP
-1286 SVPVAEMAETNE
+1286 SVPVAEMAETND

-1306 REEDTAAP
+1306 
-1314 AAGMTREE
+1314 
-1322 PLPQQETA
+1322 
-1330 DAAPA
+1330 
-1335 DVAAEA
+1335 
-1341 LSDEMDST
+1341 
-1349 DEAGAET
+1349 
-1356 VADTDVTP
+1356 
-1364 SAQDEA
+1364 
-1370 AAVPPSAP
+1370 
-1378 AFPAPAREA
+1378 
-1387 AAEQTLPADDVQTG
+1387 
-1401 DASTDAAEA
+1401 
-1410 PVSDAVQPEEA
+1410 
-1421 ASADSPV
+1421 
-1428 QENENAPEAAEDVA
+1428 
-1442 PAPAPAAPDFPS
+1442 
-1454 VPVAEMAE
+1454 
-1462 TNEAAMPEAPVKEA
+1462 KEA
-1476 GPVAPVAD
+1476 GPAAPAAD

-1760 RAASR
+1760 RTASR

>member
-6 LPLQAGSR
+6 LPSQAGAR

-23 LLVLSLAATCPAV
+23 LLVLSLAATCLAV
-36 PTPPPAPAPT
+36 PTPPPVPAPT

-52 LSATPQGT
+52 LSATPQGST
-60 AAGQLGILPYLSA
+60 AGQLGILPYLSA

-83 EEVATPGMMP
+83 EEVAAPGMLS

-101 TLPRSSGVTWLRLEI
+101 SLPRSSGVTWLRLEI

-123 TESLMLD
+123 AEPLMLD

-137 GAVLYTPDI
+137 GAILYTPDM
-146 DPLSRQTTWQESQ
+146 DPLSRQATWQESQ

-166 PLPLPAETP
+166 SLPLPGEMP

-266 VSAMAPGLALMFL
+266 ASAMAPGLALMFL

-316 PDFSWLGRFLPLW
+316 PDFSWMGRFLPLW

-400 APGREAGTSAEPADP
+400 APGHETGNAAEAADP
-415 LAPGRPARNQ
+415 LVPGRPVQNQ
-425 TITDPNLRLLD
+425 AITDPNLRLLD

-481 IVEQDRQLEQCALP
+481 IVEQNRQLERCSLP
-495 HDVRSRVENMGRR
+495 HDARSRVENMGRR

-513 SLLHDPAGDAAAPA
+513 RLLHDPSGDAAVPA
-527 APAPTDTARAE
+527 APAPADTARAA
-538 KRVFDLR
+538 KRVFDLGR
-545 KTLRQA
+545 TLRQT
-551 HDTCRPL
+551 HETCRTL
-558 AEKSGIAL
+558 AEKSGTVL
-566 GWHVPADLEQLY
+566 DWHVPADLGQRY

-591 LLEDALRATKGGKIH
+591 LLEDAVRATKGGKVH

-641 LARIWELSSSHGG
+641 LSRIWELSSSHGG

-660 GPRGTSVIFTLQLHL
+660 GPRGTSVIFTLQLQI
-675 PEASDGEDLPT
+675 PEDPDDDLPT
-686 VLVCAPDAATRH
+686 VLVCAPDAATRR

-718 HGLATGARKGRTP
+718 HGLAAGARKGRTP
-731 AAVLLVCGPEASV
+731 AAVLLICGPEASV

-765 VALTPDQ
+765 VALTTDQ

-841 GMPDLLLSTDDIPQ
+841 GMPELLLSTDDLPQ
-855 QTAPAAPAA
+855 QTAPAAPAPT
-864 ASADLPDLFAA
+864 SGDLPDLFAA
-875 PAAAAADTAQAEPLP
+875 PAPARGDAAPAAPLT
-890 LTDDMRL
+890 LTDDMRP
-897 DMPAAQTARP
+897 DTPAAQSARLETDGMQLAGPAPADGP
-907 VADAV
+907 V
-912 QPEEAAPAESPV
+912 QEREAAPEATGDHGPV
-924 QENENAPDAA
+924 
-934 EDIAPAPAPAA
+934 PAPTA
-945 PDFPSVPM
+945 PDFPSVPAAG
-953 PETAETNEAAMPEA
+953 TSADAAMPEN
-967 PVKEE
+967 PVAGTNEE
-972 EPAAPAADMTRE
+972 GTPEPPVREEDAAAPTTGTAREEAQPRQAADN
-984 EPLPQQETAAAAAA
+984 AAA
-998 APADVAAE
+998 APAGATAEASSDETDGSKEAVADAEDAADMTPALQDEAAE
-1006 ALSDEM
+1006 APLS
-1012 DSAEEAG
+1012 APVFPVPAQEAG
-1019 TKAVAGADVTPPARD
+1019 PG
-1034 EAAAVSPSAPAFPAP
+1034 
-1049 AREAAAEQAPPADDV
+1049 QALPGDV
-1064 QTGDAPTD
+1064 QDDGVRAD

-1078 SDAVQ
+1078 TDATR
-1083 PEEAASAD
+1083 PAEPATTD
-1091 SPVQENE
+1091 SPVQEDGA
-1098 NAPEAAEDVAPA
+1098 APDATKDHGPA
-1110 PAPAAPDFPSVPVGE
+1110 PAPTAPDFPSVPAAGTSADAVIPESPVAG
-1125 TAETNEAA
+1125 TNEKGT
-1133 MPEAPTREEDTSVPA
+1133 PETPVREEDA
-1148 TDMTQEEPLPQQET
+1148 
-1162 ADAAPA
+1162 AAP
-1168 DVAAEALSDEMD
+1168 
-1180 STDEAGAETVADTDV
+1180 T
-1195 TPSAQDEAAAV
+1195 
-1206 PPSAPAFPAPARE
+1206 
-1219 AAAEQTLPAD
+1219 
-1229 DVQTGDASTDAAEAP
+1229 TGT
-1244 VSDAV
+1244 
-1249 QPEEAASADS
+1249 
-1259 PVQENENAPEAAE
+1259 
-1272 DVAPAPAPAAPDFP
+1272 
-1286 SVPVAEMAETNE
+1286 
-1298 AAMPEAPA
+1298 A
-1306 REEDTAAP
+1306 REEAQLRQAA
-1314 AAGMTREE
+1314 
-1322 PLPQQETA
+1322 
-1330 DAAPA
+1330 
-1335 DVAAEA
+1335 
-1341 LSDEMDST
+1341 DS
-1349 DEAGAET
+1349 
-1356 VADTDVTP
+1356 
-1364 SAQDEA
+1364 A
-1370 AAVPPSAP
+1370 AA
-1378 AFPAPAREA
+1378 
-1387 AAEQTLPADDVQTG
+1387 
-1401 DASTDAAEA
+1401 
-1410 PVSDAVQPEEA
+1410 
-1421 ASADSPV
+1421 
-1428 QENENAPEAAEDVA
+1428 
-1442 PAPAPAAPDFPS
+1442 
-1454 VPVAEMAE
+1454 
-1462 TNEAAMPEAPVKEA
+1462 
-1476 GPVAPVAD
+1476 
-1484 MTREEPLPQQE
+1484 
-1495 TADAA
+1495 
-1500 AAAPADDATGAT
+1500 
-1512 VDEKER
+1512 
-1518 TEAPVADAQAAS
+1518 
-1530 ATRAPA
+1530 APA
-1536 FPSVEAA
+1536 FPSVGAT

-1563 GEPMPIGTPVDRP
+1563 GEPMPIGTPVNRP
-1576 APRQE
+1576 APRKE
-1581 ETVSAPVETVVTV
+1581 ETASAPVETVVTV

-1625 PQPRKSSSTG
+1625 PQPRKSGSSG
-1635 PGAGTQPAFPGAPV
+1635 PAAGKQPAFPGAPV
-1649 EEAPQAVPGSKDV
+1649 EEAPHAMPGSKDV

-1703 NGQPQD
+1703 NSQPQD
-1709 KEEARSPQAPA
+1709 KEEDKGPQAPA
-1720 ATAQERQGTPRP
+1720 ATVQERQGTPRP
-1732 MPRKDAPRE
+1732 IPKKERPLE
-1741 ETPGTTAD
+1741 ETPEAAADTSATA
-1749 IPATTNPWIER
+1749 NPWIER
-1760 RAASR
+1760 RTALR
-1765 PVAPTPRM
+1765 PVAPTPRL

-1786 DPEDPLPA
+1786 NPDDPLPA

-1871 ISMGS
+1871 ISLGS